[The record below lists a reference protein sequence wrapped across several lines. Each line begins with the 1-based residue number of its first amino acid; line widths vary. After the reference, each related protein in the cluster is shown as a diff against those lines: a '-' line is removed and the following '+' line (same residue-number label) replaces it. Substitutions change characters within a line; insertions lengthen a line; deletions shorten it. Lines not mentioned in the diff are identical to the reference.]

1 MEPIRLEIFLDDKTC
16 SGMQSAQRNITG
28 METQMQEVIN
38 ILKKELAGLQS
49 AFKDALSTGVSS
61 PSDLADIQALKGKIV
76 ELEEELK
83 RLKKQAEIPVKPN
96 IDLSGYVTDEIR
108 AMESS
113 GERVKAIIINLQKD
127 IDSLRQKSL
136 ESAAMGVVN
145 PEDTA
150 KIKALEAQVRSLTET
165 LVKYEV
171 AKQDSNDTPIMRY
184 DPAPKL
190 NNVKMSMQQIARELP
205 ALAMGPQMFFLAI
218 SNNIPMFTDAVA
230 SARKEYELMTAA
242 GKKATPIW
250 KQLLTS
256 LFSWQTA
263 MATAITLT
271 VVYGKEIGE
280 WVKGLFKAKNATLDL
295 LSAEQEMALARSK
308 ASDSIKKERA
318 ELDILYARL
327 KNTSSSTKERTAA
340 VNEWI
345 KRYPE
350 YANILDGENINLSK
364 LESAY
369 KALSK
374 EIYANAVARHYV
386 DKVADLSVKK
396 EKEEIKRLNQR
407 ATLMKA
413 QRRVEQAEA
422 EKVAAQ
428 QAQQKGL
435 YGSGNRLSIANDE
448 LSSANKDLEKQQK
461 IYDDIVNNVKDYD
474 RNIKT
479 IANHVDT
486 LNLFP
491 QPEEGTYDYWKQQ
504 QDRAEGVLKEIKSDV
519 KKTLDDAA
527 KEGTDLFSLGIDNS
541 VVETYKK
548 ATGQIKEARK
558 NLKVYDNGDGKTTG
572 GADKKDY
579 QTELAEARI
588 RARQKFEAATVQ
600 VMQEGYEKRRKQAKL
615 EYDEELARIDRQE
628 KKLTER
634 LDNAKKSGKK
644 VSANDYKQVQ
654 SDGSTE
660 RSAALMIYENELDK
674 INKEATEVERK
685 KLEEYANQFQ
695 GYITKRTLTEKGFDE
710 KRSVL
715 EKGGASQ
722 ETLNELDYQKEK
734 TLSDIDNEFAAREE
748 AFKSWAA
755 NVVNLNLEELQ
766 RLLVEAERE
775 LEREEFLHP
784 DDKGLAAKRAKVS
797 TLKNTVS
804 GKMNAQEEGKDKTD
818 NKKSIKEWSELNRV
832 LGDVEDSFNDIGG
845 TVGDVAGDII
855 KTAGT
860 IATSTLSIIDGITTL
875 SENSAGA
882 MKGTS
887 EVAAESMSNVEKAS
901 VILTIISAALKVATA
916 IASLFK
922 RTDYMEEFRKEMAKL
937 NYELALAKL
946 NAEISTDK
954 NSIFGDD
961 LWGNAI
967 KNVDLAR
974 EALDR
979 YNGTLEK
986 IKNRKI
992 FSGFAGATAEAMG
1005 LKNTFNSLGDSIANM
1020 QVKIQHK
1027 TWFRSA
1033 KYSSL
1038 QSAVPE
1044 LFNADGSVNQDALE
1058 KFIGSD
1064 TFGKLSQENQQYL
1077 QEMSD
1082 YWKAYQDAVE
1092 KVRDYLTDIFGDLGS
1107 TLTDTLVDSWANG
1120 TDAATS
1126 YYESVSEML
1135 ENLGKQM
1142 IYSALF
1148 SDIFEKAQ
1156 KKMLDVTQNAGL
1168 SADEKFK
1175 EYIKLLGG
1183 MTDEVLGK
1191 QGDFNALLEAY
1202 QQMAKDKGFDI
1213 FKPDEDG
1220 ALQSGRSGSFTT
1232 MTQEQGTKLEGLFTS
1247 LQDHASGI
1255 HQLLEDLKQG
1265 RSADH
1270 EIFVQIEENTAYCKL
1285 LEDILEIMTRQDRDG
1300 LKING

>member
-1 MEPIRLEIFLDDKTC
+1 MEPIRLEIFLDDRTRG
-16 SGMQSAQRNITG
+16 GMQSAERNITG
-28 METQMQEVIN
+28 LETRMQEVIN
-38 ILKKELAGLQS
+38 ILRKELTGLQS

-83 RLKKQAEIPVKPN
+83 RLKKQAEVPVKPD
-96 IDLSGYVTDEIR
+96 IDLSGYITDEIR
-108 AMESS
+108 AMESA
-113 GERVKAIIINLQKD
+113 GERVKAIIINIQKD

-136 ESAAMGVVN
+136 ESTAKGIVN

-165 LVKYEV
+165 LMKYEV
-171 AKQDSNDTPIMRY
+171 AKQESNDTPIMRY

-263 MATAITLT
+263 MAAAITLT
-271 VVYGKEIGE
+271 VVYSKEIGE
-280 WVKGLFKAKNATLDL
+280 WVKGLFKAKDATLDL
-295 LSAEQEMALARSK
+295 LSAEQEMALARRK

-318 ELDILYARL
+318 ELDILYAKL
-327 KNTSSSTKERTAA
+327 KSTSLSTKERTAV

-350 YANILDGENINLSK
+350 YANILDGENINLGR
-364 LESAY
+364 LEAAY
-369 KALSK
+369 KSLSK
-374 EIYANAVARHYV
+374 QIYASAVARHYM
-386 DKVADLSVKK
+386 DKISDIAVKK
-396 EKEEIKRLNQR
+396 DKEEIKRRNQKLTVAKAEQEYER
-407 ATLMKA
+407 LKTEFSKKQETGFGTATAKTD
-413 QRRVEQAEA
+413 A
-422 EKVAAQ
+422 EKKIEKARRNVEE
-428 QAQQKGL
+428 QK
-435 YGSGNRLSIANDE
+435 
-448 LSSANKDLEKQQK
+448 K
-461 IYDDIVNNVKDYD
+461 IYSDLIENVKSYGENIATIEDH
-474 RNIKT
+474 IKT
-479 IANHVDT
+479 LDI
-486 LNLFP
+486 FP

-527 KEGTDLFSLGIDNS
+527 KEGTDLFSLGIDKS

-548 ATGQIKEARK
+548 ATDQIKEARK

-572 GADKKDY
+572 GTDKKDY
-579 QTELAEARI
+579 QTELAEARL
-588 RARQKFEAATVQ
+588 RAQQKLEAATVQ
-600 VMQEGYEKRRKQAKL
+600 VMQEGYEKRRKLAKL
-615 EYDEELARIDRQE
+615 EYQEELSRIDRQE
-628 KKLTER
+628 KKLKDK
-634 LDNAKKSGKK
+634 LDRAKQSGKK
-644 VSANDYKQVQ
+644 VSPDEYKQVQ
-654 SDGSTE
+654 NDAGTE
-660 RSAALMIYENELDK
+660 RAAALLIYEGELDK
-674 INKEATEVERK
+674 INKEATEKERK
-685 KLEEYANQFQ
+685 KLEEYAKQFQ
-695 GYITKRTLTEKGFDE
+695 GYITKRTSTEKSFDD
-710 KRSVL
+710 KRDVL
-715 EKGGASQ
+715 QKGGASD
-722 ETLNELDYQKEK
+722 ETLSELDYQKEK
-734 TLSDIDNEFAAREE
+734 ALEDIDNEFAAREE
-748 AFKSWAA
+748 VFKSWAA

-775 LEREEFLHP
+775 LERAEFLNP
-784 DDKGLAAKRAKVS
+784 DDKGLAVKRAKVT

-804 GKMNAQEEGKDKTD
+804 GKANNKEEGKDKKD

-832 LGDVEDSFNDIGG
+832 LGDVEDSFNDIGNS
-845 TVGDVAGDII
+845 VGDVAGDII

-860 IATSTLSIIDGITTL
+860 ISTSTLSIIGGITKL
-875 SENSAGA
+875 SEDSAEA
-882 MKGTS
+882 IVGTT
-887 EVAAESMSNVEKAS
+887 EVAAESMSTVEKAS
-901 VILTIISAALKVATA
+901 VILVIISAALKVATA

-937 NYELALAKL
+937 NYELALVKL

-954 NSIFGDD
+954 KSIFGDD

-979 YNGTLEK
+979 YNGTLDK

-992 FSGFAGATAEAMG
+992 FTGFAGATAEAMG
-1005 LKNTFNSLGDSIANM
+1005 LKNTYKSLGDSIANM

-1038 QSAVPE
+1038 KDAVPE
-1044 LFNADGSVNQDALE
+1044 LFNADGTVNQDALE

-1082 YWKAYQDAVE
+1082 YWKAYQEAVE
-1092 KVRDYLTDIFGDLGS
+1092 KVKDYLTDIFGDLGG

-1120 TDAATS
+1120 TDAATA
-1126 YYESVSEML
+1126 YYDSVSEML
-1135 ENLGKQM
+1135 ESLGKQM
-1142 IYSALF
+1142 IYSTLF
-1148 SDIFEKAQ
+1148 GDIFEKAQ
-1156 KKMLDVTQNAGL
+1156 QKMLAVTQNADL

-1213 FKPDEDG
+1213 FKPDED
-1220 ALQSGRSGSFTT
+1220 ASQSGRSGSFTT
-1232 MTQEQGTKLEGLFTS
+1232 MSQEQGTKLEGLFTS
-1247 LQDHASGI
+1247 LQDHASGM
-1255 HQLLEDLKQG
+1255 HQLLEELKKG
-1265 RSADH
+1265 RDADH
-1270 EIFVQIEENTAYCKL
+1270 EIFVQIAENTAYCKL
-1285 LEDILEIMTRQDRDG
+1285 LEDILEIITRQDRDG
-1300 LKING
+1300 AKVKIV

>member
-1 MEPIRLEIFLDDKTC
+1 MQPIKLEIFLDDRTR
-16 SGMQSAQRNITG
+16 SGMQSAERNITG
-28 METQMQEVIN
+28 LETQMQEVIN
-38 ILKKELAGLQS
+38 ILKKELIGLQS

-108 AMESS
+108 LMESA
-113 GERVKAIIINLQKD
+113 EDQVKAIIINIQKD
-127 IDSLRQKSL
+127 IDTLRQKSL
-136 ESAAMGVVN
+136 ESAATGIVN

-171 AKQDSNDTPIMRY
+171 AKADGNNTPIMQY

-519 KKTLDDAA
+519 KKTLDDAT

-572 GADKKDY
+572 GADKNDY

-588 RARQKFEAATVQ
+588 RAQQKLEAATVQ

-710 KRSVL
+710 KRS
-715 EKGGASQ
+715 EIG
-722 ETLNELDYQKEK
+722 
-734 TLSDIDNEFAAREE
+734 
-748 AFKSWAA
+748 
-755 NVVNLNLEELQ
+755 
-766 RLLVEAERE
+766 
-775 LEREEFLHP
+775 
-784 DDKGLAAKRAKVS
+784 RAHV
-797 TLKNTVS
+797 
-804 GKMNAQEEGKDKTD
+804 
-818 NKKSIKEWSELNRV
+818 
-832 LGDVEDSFNDIGG
+832 
-845 TVGDVAGDII
+845 
-855 KTAGT
+855 
-860 IATSTLSIIDGITTL
+860 
-875 SENSAGA
+875 
-882 MKGTS
+882 
-887 EVAAESMSNVEKAS
+887 
-901 VILTIISAALKVATA
+901 
-916 IASLFK
+916 
-922 RTDYMEEFRKEMAKL
+922 
-937 NYELALAKL
+937 
-946 NAEISTDK
+946 
-954 NSIFGDD
+954 
-961 LWGNAI
+961 
-967 KNVDLAR
+967 
-974 EALDR
+974 
-979 YNGTLEK
+979 
-986 IKNRKI
+986 
-992 FSGFAGATAEAMG
+992 
-1005 LKNTFNSLGDSIANM
+1005 
-1020 QVKIQHK
+1020 
-1027 TWFRSA
+1027 
-1033 KYSSL
+1033 
-1038 QSAVPE
+1038 
-1044 LFNADGSVNQDALE
+1044 
-1058 KFIGSD
+1058 
-1064 TFGKLSQENQQYL
+1064 
-1077 QEMSD
+1077 
-1082 YWKAYQDAVE
+1082 
-1092 KVRDYLTDIFGDLGS
+1092 
-1107 TLTDTLVDSWANG
+1107 
-1120 TDAATS
+1120 
-1126 YYESVSEML
+1126 
-1135 ENLGKQM
+1135 
-1142 IYSALF
+1142 
-1148 SDIFEKAQ
+1148 
-1156 KKMLDVTQNAGL
+1156 
-1168 SADEKFK
+1168 
-1175 EYIKLLGG
+1175 
-1183 MTDEVLGK
+1183 
-1191 QGDFNALLEAY
+1191 
-1202 QQMAKDKGFDI
+1202 
-1213 FKPDEDG
+1213 
-1220 ALQSGRSGSFTT
+1220 
-1232 MTQEQGTKLEGLFTS
+1232 
-1247 LQDHASGI
+1247 
-1255 HQLLEDLKQG
+1255 
-1265 RSADH
+1265 
-1270 EIFVQIEENTAYCKL
+1270 
-1285 LEDILEIMTRQDRDG
+1285 
-1300 LKING
+1300 

>member
-1 MEPIRLEIFLDDKTC
+1 MQPIKLEIFLDDRTR
-16 SGMQSAQRNITG
+16 SGMQSAERNITG
-28 METQMQEVIN
+28 LETQMQEVIN
-38 ILKKELAGLQS
+38 ILKKELSGLQD
-49 AFKDALSTGVSS
+49 AFKSALSQGVSS

-83 RLKKQAEIPVKPN
+83 SLKKQAEIPVKPN
-96 IDLSGYVTDEIR
+96 IDLSGYITDEIR
-108 AMESS
+108 VMESA
-113 GERVKAIIINLQKD
+113 GERVKAIIINIQKD

-136 ESAAMGVVN
+136 ESAATGIVN

-165 LVKYEV
+165 LVRYEV
-171 AKQDSNDTPIMRY
+171 AKADSNDTPIMRY

-280 WVKGLFKAKNATLDL
+280 WVKGLFKAKDATLDL

-318 ELDILYARL
+318 ELDILYSKL
-327 KNTSSSTKERTAA
+327 KNTSLSTKERTAA

-350 YANILDGENINLSK
+350 YANILDGENINLGR
-364 LESAY
+364 LEAAY
-369 KALSK
+369 KSLSK
-374 EIYANAVARHYV
+374 EIYASAVARHYM
-386 DKVADLSVKK
+386 DKMSDLAVKK
-396 EKEEIKRLNQR
+396 DKEEIKRRNQLL
-407 ATLMKA
+407 TLTKA
-413 QRRVEQAEA
+413 QEEYNRTQERYNQLQ
-422 EKVAAQ
+422 Q
-428 QAQQKGL
+428 QAD
-435 YGSGNRLSIANDE
+435 SGKSVGQSLSTARVAYLD
-448 LSSANKDLEKQQK
+448 AKDNLNKQQE
-461 IYDDIVNNVKDYD
+461 IYDGIIENVKNYGD
-474 RNIKT
+474 NITTMGNHIKT
-479 IANHVDT
+479 LD
-486 LNLFP
+486 LFP

-519 KKTLDDAA
+519 KKTLDGAA

-572 GADKKDY
+572 GADKNGY
-579 QTELAEARI
+579 QTELAEARL
-588 RARQKFEAATVQ
+588 RAQQKLEAATVQ

-804 GKMNAQEEGKDKTD
+804 GKMNAKEEGKDKTD

-882 MKGTS
+882 IEGTT
-887 EVAAESMSNVEKAS
+887 EVAAESMSTVEKAS
-901 VILTIISAALKVATA
+901 VILVIISAALKVATA

-937 NYELALAKL
+937 NYELALVKL

-992 FSGFAGATAEAMG
+992 FSGFAGVTAEAMG

-1038 QSAVPE
+1038 KDAVPE

-1092 KVRDYLTDIFGDLGS
+1092 KVKDYLTDIFGDLGS

-1120 TDAATS
+1120 TDAATG

-1156 KKMLDVTQNAGL
+1156 KKMLDVTQNADL

-1202 QQMAKDKGFDI
+1202 QQMAKDKGFDL

-1220 ALQSGRSGSFTT
+1220 ASQSGRSGSFTT
-1232 MTQEQGTKLEGLFTS
+1232 MTQEQGTMLEGLFRS
-1247 LQDHASGI
+1247 LQDHAGGI
-1255 HQLLEDLKQG
+1255 HQLLEELKQG

-1270 EIFVQIEENTAYCKL
+1270 EIFVQIAENTAYCKL

>member
-1 MEPIRLEIFLDDKTC
+1 MEPIRLEIFLDDRTRG
-16 SGMQSAQRNITG
+16 GMQSAERNITG
-28 METQMQEVIN
+28 LETRMQEVIN
-38 ILKKELAGLQS
+38 ILRKELTGLQS

-83 RLKKQAEIPVKPN
+83 RLKKQAEVPVKPD
-96 IDLSGYVTDEIR
+96 IDLSGYITDEIR
-108 AMESS
+108 AMESA
-113 GERVKAIIINLQKD
+113 GERVKAIIINIQKD

-136 ESAAMGVVN
+136 ESTAKGIVN

-165 LVKYEV
+165 LMKYEV
-171 AKQDSNDTPIMRY
+171 AKQESNDTPIMRY

-230 SARKEYELMTAA
+230 SARKEYALMTAA

-263 MATAITLT
+263 MAAAITLT
-271 VVYGKEIGE
+271 VVYSKEIGE
-280 WVKGLFKAKNATLDL
+280 WVKGLFKAKDATLDL
-295 LSAEQEMALARSK
+295 LSAEQEMALARRK

-318 ELDILYARL
+318 ELDILYAKL
-327 KNTSSSTKERTAA
+327 KSTSLSTKERTAV

-350 YANILDGENINLSK
+350 YANILDGENINLGR
-364 LESAY
+364 LEAAY
-369 KALSK
+369 KSLSK
-374 EIYANAVARHYV
+374 QIYASAVARHYM
-386 DKVADLSVKK
+386 DKISDIAVKK
-396 EKEEIKRLNQR
+396 DKEEIKRRNQKLTVAKAEQEYER
-407 ATLMKA
+407 LKTEFSKKQETGFGTATAKTD
-413 QRRVEQAEA
+413 A
-422 EKVAAQ
+422 EKKIEKARRNVEE
-428 QAQQKGL
+428 QK
-435 YGSGNRLSIANDE
+435 
-448 LSSANKDLEKQQK
+448 K
-461 IYDDIVNNVKDYD
+461 IYSDLIENVKSYGENIATIEDH
-474 RNIKT
+474 IKT
-479 IANHVDT
+479 LDI
-486 LNLFP
+486 FP

-527 KEGTDLFSLGIDNS
+527 KEGTDLFSLGIDKS

-548 ATGQIKEARK
+548 ATDQIKEARK

-572 GADKKDY
+572 GTDKKDY
-579 QTELAEARI
+579 QTELAEARL
-588 RARQKFEAATVQ
+588 RAQQKLEAATVQ
-600 VMQEGYEKRRKQAKL
+600 VMQEGYEKRRKLAKL
-615 EYDEELARIDRQE
+615 EYQEELSRIDRQE
-628 KKLTER
+628 KKLKDK
-634 LDNAKKSGKK
+634 LDRAKQSGKK
-644 VSANDYKQVQ
+644 VSPDEYKQVQ
-654 SDGSTE
+654 NDAGTE
-660 RSAALMIYENELDK
+660 RAAALLIYEGELDK
-674 INKEATEVERK
+674 INKEATEKERK
-685 KLEEYANQFQ
+685 KLEEYAKQFQ
-695 GYITKRTLTEKGFDE
+695 GYITKRTSTEKSFDD
-710 KRSVL
+710 KRDVL
-715 EKGGASQ
+715 QKGGASD
-722 ETLNELDYQKEK
+722 ETLSELDYQKEK
-734 TLSDIDNEFAAREE
+734 ALEDIDNEFAAREE
-748 AFKSWAA
+748 VFKSWAA

-775 LEREEFLHP
+775 LERAEFLNP
-784 DDKGLAAKRAKVS
+784 DDKGLAVKRAKVT

-804 GKMNAQEEGKDKTD
+804 GKANNKEEGKDKKD

-832 LGDVEDSFNDIGG
+832 LGDVEDSFNDIGNS
-845 TVGDVAGDII
+845 VGDVAGDII

-860 IATSTLSIIDGITTL
+860 ISTSTLSIIGGITKL
-875 SENSAGA
+875 SEDSAEA
-882 MKGTS
+882 IVGTT
-887 EVAAESMSNVEKAS
+887 EVAAESMSTVEKAS
-901 VILTIISAALKVATA
+901 VILVIISAALKVATA

-937 NYELALAKL
+937 NYELALVKL

-954 NSIFGDD
+954 KSIFGDD

-979 YNGTLEK
+979 YNGTLDK

-992 FSGFAGATAEAMG
+992 FTGFAGATAEAMG
-1005 LKNTFNSLGDSIANM
+1005 LKNTYKSLGDSIANM

-1038 QSAVPE
+1038 KDAVPE
-1044 LFNADGSVNQDALE
+1044 LFNADGTVNQDALE

-1082 YWKAYQDAVE
+1082 YWKAYQEAVE
-1092 KVRDYLTDIFGDLGS
+1092 KVKDYLTDIFGDLGG

-1120 TDAATS
+1120 TDAATA
-1126 YYESVSEML
+1126 YYDSVSEML
-1135 ENLGKQM
+1135 ESLGKQM
-1142 IYSALF
+1142 IYSTLF
-1148 SDIFEKAQ
+1148 GDIFEKAQ
-1156 KKMLDVTQNAGL
+1156 QKMLAVTQNADL

-1213 FKPDEDG
+1213 FKPDED
-1220 ALQSGRSGSFTT
+1220 ASQSGRSGSFTT
-1232 MTQEQGTKLEGLFTS
+1232 MSQEQGTKLEGLFTS
-1247 LQDHASGI
+1247 LQDHASGM
-1255 HQLLEDLKQG
+1255 HQLLEELKKG
-1265 RSADH
+1265 RDADH
-1270 EIFVQIEENTAYCKL
+1270 EIFVQIAENTAYCKL
-1285 LEDILEIMTRQDRDG
+1285 LEDILEIITRQDRDG
-1300 LKING
+1300 AKVKIV

>member
-1 MEPIRLEIFLDDKTC
+1 MEPIKLEIFLDDRTR
-16 SGMQSAQRNITG
+16 SGMQSAERNITG
-28 METQMQEVIN
+28 LETQMQEVIN
-38 ILKKELAGLQS
+38 ILKKELIGLQS

-108 AMESS
+108 VMESA
-113 GERVKAIIINLQKD
+113 EDQVKAIIINIQKD
-127 IDSLRQKSL
+127 IDTLRQKSL
-136 ESAAMGVVN
+136 ESAATGIVN

-171 AKQDSNDTPIMRY
+171 AKADGNNTPIMQY

-280 WVKGLFKAKNATLDL
+280 WVKGLFGGKTALDELRESMQKTYEVEKEANSTLVKTRFEFD
-295 LSAEQEMALARSK
+295 QVIK
-308 ASDSIKKERA
+308 SIKNFKGSKDEERKKITELNSTYGEAFGYYETLSQWYDTLMQKSSDYIQVLVLEQKARKWIDQAVEEGDKADKIKSEGVEVNRPWFGKGGKISKFFGGSTTNQFGSDPAVVAYTNKLKEVYDAEEEALKRA
-318 ELDILYARL
+318 EEFQDEAKQIREG
-327 KNTSSSTKERTAA
+327 T
-340 VNEWI
+340 
-345 KRYPE
+345 
-350 YANILDGENINLSK
+350 NINTVITGSVEELESGIAEKRKALKKLTNKADYDAALKVIEEEEKK
-364 LESAY
+364 LEAITGKKD
-369 KALSK
+369 KA
-374 EIYANAVARHYV
+374 
-386 DKVADLSVKK
+386 
-396 EKEEIKRLNQR
+396 
-407 ATLMKA
+407 
-413 QRRVEQAEA
+413 
-422 EKVAAQ
+422 
-428 QAQQKGL
+428 
-435 YGSGNRLSIANDE
+435 GN
-448 LSSANKDLEKQQK
+448 
-461 IYDDIVNNVKDYD
+461 
-474 RNIKT
+474 
-479 IANHVDT
+479 
-486 LNLFP
+486 
-491 QPEEGTYDYWKQQ
+491 
-504 QDRAEGVLKEIKSDV
+504 
-519 KKTLDDAA
+519 
-527 KEGTDLFSLGIDNS
+527 GID
-541 VVETYKK
+541 
-548 ATGQIKEARK
+548 K
-558 NLKVYDNGDGKTTG
+558 N
-572 GADKKDY
+572 DY
-579 QTELAEARI
+579 QTELAEARL
-588 RARQKFEAATVQ
+588 RVQQKLEAATVQ

-722 ETLNELDYQKEK
+722 ETLYELDYQKEK

-784 DDKGLAAKRAKVS
+784 DGKGLAAKRAKVS

-804 GKMNAQEEGKDKTD
+804 GKMNAKEEGKDKTD

-882 MKGTS
+882 MTGTA

-1038 QSAVPE
+1038 KDAVPE
-1044 LFNADGSVNQDALE
+1044 LFNADGTVNQDALE

-1092 KVRDYLTDIFGDLGS
+1092 KVKDYLTDIFGDLGS

-1156 KKMLDVTQNAGL
+1156 KKMLDVTQNADL

-1255 HQLLEDLKQG
+1255 HQLLEELKQG

-1285 LEDILEIMTRQDRDG
+1285 LEDILEIMTRQERDG

>member
-1 MEPIRLEIFLDDKTC
+1 MEPIKLEIFLDDRTR
-16 SGMQSAQRNITG
+16 SGMQSAERNITG
-28 METQMQEVIN
+28 LEMQMQEVIN
-38 ILKKELAGLQS
+38 ILKKELTGLQS

-96 IDLSGYVTDEIR
+96 IDLSGYITDEVK
-108 AMESS
+108 AMESA
-113 GERVKAIIINLQKD
+113 GERVKAIIINIQKD
-127 IDSLRQKSL
+127 IDALRQKSL
-136 ESAAMGVVN
+136 ESAATGVVN

-165 LVKYEV
+165 LVRYEV

-218 SNNIPMFTDAVA
+218 SNNIPIFTDAVA
-230 SARKEYELMTAA
+230 SARKEYEMMTAA

-280 WVKGLFKAKNATLDL
+280 WVKGLFKAKDATLDL

-318 ELDILYARL
+318 ELDILYAKL
-327 KNTSSSTKERTAA
+327 KTTSLSSKERTAA

-350 YANILDGENINLSK
+350 YANILDGENINLGR
-364 LESAY
+364 LEAAY
-369 KALSK
+369 KSLSK
-374 EIYANAVARHYV
+374 EIYACAVARHYM
-386 DKVADLSVKK
+386 DRIADLAVKK
-396 EKEEIKRLNQR
+396 DKEEIKRLNQK
-407 ATLMKA
+407 ATVAKA
-413 QRRVEQAEA
+413 EQEYEKQLAEFNKKQETGFGTATAKTDAEKKLEKLRRNVVEQ
-422 EKVAAQ
+422 K
-428 QAQQKGL
+428 
-435 YGSGNRLSIANDE
+435 
-448 LSSANKDLEKQQK
+448 K
-461 IYDDIVNNVKDYD
+461 IYDDLIENVKNYGE
-474 RNIKT
+474 NIVTIENHIKT
-479 IANHVDT
+479 LDI
-486 LNLFP
+486 FP

-527 KEGTDLFSLGIDNS
+527 KEGTDLFSLGIDKS
-541 VVETYKK
+541 VVETYKN
-548 ATGQIKEARK
+548 ATAQIKEARK

-572 GADKKDY
+572 DTDKNDY

-588 RARQKFEAATVQ
+588 RAQQKLEAATVQ
-600 VMQEGYEKRRKQAKL
+600 VMQEGYEKRRKLAKL
-615 EYDEELARIDRQE
+615 EYQEELSRIERQE
-628 KKLTER
+628 KKLTDK
-634 LDNAKKSGKK
+634 LDRAKQSGKK
-644 VSANDYKQVQ
+644 VSQDEYKQVQ
-654 SDGSTE
+654 SDAGTE
-660 RSAALMIYENELDK
+660 RAAALLIYEGELDK
-674 INKEATEVERK
+674 INKEATEKERK
-685 KLEEYANQFQ
+685 KLEEYAKQFQ
-695 GYITKRTLTEKGFDE
+695 GYITKRTSTEKSFDD
-710 KRSVL
+710 KRNVL
-715 EKGGASQ
+715 QKGGASD

-734 TLSDIDNEFAAREE
+734 ALEDIDNEFAAREE
-748 AFKSWAA
+748 VFKSWAA

-775 LEREEFLHP
+775 LERAEFLNP
-784 DDKGLAAKRAKVS
+784 DDKGLATKRAKVT

-804 GKMNAQEEGKDKTD
+804 GKTGNQEERKDKKD

-845 TVGDVAGDII
+845 AVGDVAGDII

-860 IATSTLSIIDGITTL
+860 IASSTLSIIDGITTL
-875 SENSAGA
+875 SENSAEGIA
-882 MKGTS
+882 GTS
-887 EVAAESMSNVEKAS
+887 KVAAESISTVEKAS
-901 VILTIISAALKVATA
+901 VILAIISAALKVATA
-916 IASLFK
+916 IVSLFK

-954 NSIFGDD
+954 KSIFGDD

-967 KNVDLAR
+967 KNVNLAK

-979 YNGTLEK
+979 YNGTLDKISNRKKYSGLMALAAEVK
-986 IKNRKI
+986 GIKN
-992 FSGFAGATAEAMG
+992 SY
-1005 LKNTFNSLGDSIANM
+1005 NSLGDSIANM

-1038 QSAVPE
+1038 KDAVPE
-1044 LFNADGSVNQDALE
+1044 LFNADGTVNQDALE

-1064 TFGKLSQENQQYL
+1064 TFGKLSAENQQYL

-1082 YWKAYQDAVE
+1082 YWKAYQNAVE
-1092 KVRDYLTDIFGDLGS
+1092 KVRDYLTDIFGDLGD

-1120 TDAATS
+1120 TDGATA
-1126 YYESVSEML
+1126 YYDSVSEML
-1135 ENLGKQM
+1135 ENLGKKM
-1142 IYSALF
+1142 IYSTIF
-1148 SDIFEKAQ
+1148 GDIFEKAQ
-1156 KKMLDVTQNAGL
+1156 QKMLAVTQNADL

-1220 ALQSGRSGSFTT
+1220 TSQSGRSGAYTAMS
-1232 MTQEQGTKLEGLFTS
+1232 QEQGTKLEGLFTS
-1247 LQDHASGI
+1247 LQDHASGM
-1255 HQLLEDLKQG
+1255 HQLLEELKKG
-1265 RSADH
+1265 RDADH
-1270 EIFVQIEENTAYCKL
+1270 EIFVQIAENTAYCKL
-1285 LEDILEIMTRQDRDG
+1285 LEDILEIITRQERDG
-1300 LKING
+1300 AKVKVV

>member
-1 MEPIRLEIFLDDKTC
+1 MEPIRLEIFLDDRTRA
-16 SGMQSAQRNITG
+16 GMQSAERNITG
-28 METQMQEVIN
+28 LETQMQEVIN
-38 ILKKELAGLQS
+38 ILKKELTGLQS

-83 RLKKQAEIPVKPN
+83 RLKKQAEVPVKPD
-96 IDLSGYVTDEIR
+96 IDLSGYITDEIR
-108 AMESS
+108 GMESA
-113 GERVKAIIINLQKD
+113 GERVKAIIINIQKD

-136 ESAAMGVVN
+136 ESAATGVVN
-145 PEDTA
+145 SEDTV

-165 LVKYEV
+165 LMKYEV

-218 SNNIPMFTDAVA
+218 SNNIPIFTDAVA

-263 MATAITLT
+263 MAAAITLT

-280 WVKGLFKAKNATLDL
+280 WVKGLFKAKDATLDL
-295 LSAEQEMALARSK
+295 LSAEQEMALARRK
-308 ASDSIKKERA
+308 ASDSIKKERT
-318 ELDILYARL
+318 ELDILYTKL
-327 KNTSSSTKERTAA
+327 KTTSLSTKERTAA

-396 EKEEIKRLNQR
+396 EKEEIRRLNQK

-422 EKVAAQ
+422 EKSAAQ
-428 QAQQKGL
+428 QAQRQGL
-435 YGSGNRLSIANDE
+435 YGSGNRLSAANDE

-461 IYDDIVNNVKDYD
+461 IYDDIVKNVKSYD
-474 RNIKT
+474 KNIKT
-479 IANHVDT
+479 IANHIDT

-491 QPEEGTYDYWKQQ
+491 QSEEGTYDYWKQQ

-527 KEGTDLFSLGIDNS
+527 KEGTDLFSLGIDKS

-548 ATGQIKEARK
+548 ATDQIKEARK

-572 GADKKDY
+572 GTDKNDY
-579 QTELAEARI
+579 RTELSDARL
-588 RARQKFEAATVQ
+588 RAQQKLEAATVQ
-600 VMQEGYEKRRKQAKL
+600 VMQEGYEKRRKLAKL
-615 EYDEELARIDRQE
+615 EYQEELSRIDRQE
-628 KKLTER
+628 KKLKDK
-634 LDNAKKSGKK
+634 LDHAKQSGKK
-644 VSANDYKQVQ
+644 VSPDEYKQVQ
-654 SDGSTE
+654 NDASTE
-660 RSAALMIYENELDK
+660 RAAALLIYEGELDK
-674 INKEATEVERK
+674 INKEATEKERK
-685 KLEEYANQFQ
+685 KLEEYAKQFQ
-695 GYITKRTLTEKGFDE
+695 GYITRRTSTEKSFDD
-710 KRSVL
+710 KRDVL
-715 EKGGASQ
+715 QKGGASD
-722 ETLNELDYQKEK
+722 ETLSELDYQKEK
-734 TLSDIDNEFAAREE
+734 ALEDIDNEFAAREE
-748 AFKSWAA
+748 VFKSWAA

-775 LEREEFLHP
+775 LERAEFLNP
-784 DDKGLAAKRAKVS
+784 NDKGLATRRAKVS

-804 GKMNAQEEGKDKTD
+804 SKVNTPEQSKD
-818 NKKSIKEWSELNRV
+818 NKKSIKEWSDLNRV

-845 TVGDVAGDII
+845 SVGDVAGDII

-860 IATSTLSIIDGITTL
+860 IVTSTLSIIDGITTL
-875 SENSAGA
+875 SENSAESIE
-882 MKGTS
+882 GTS
-887 EVAAESMSNVEKAS
+887 KVAAESISTVEKAS
-901 VILTIISAALKVATA
+901 VILAIISAALKVATA
-916 IASLFK
+916 IVSLFK

-937 NYELALAKL
+937 NYELALVKL

-954 NSIFGDD
+954 KSIFGDD

-979 YNGTLEK
+979 YNGTLDK

-992 FSGFAGATAEAMG
+992 FTGFAGATVEAMG
-1005 LKNTFNSLGDSIANM
+1005 LKNTYKSLGDSIANM
-1020 QVKIQHK
+1020 QVKVQHK

-1033 KYSSL
+1033 KYKSL
-1038 QSAVPE
+1038 KDAVPE
-1044 LFNADGSVNQDALE
+1044 LFNADGTVNQDALE

-1064 TFGKLSQENQQYL
+1064 TFGKLSAENQQYL

-1082 YWKAYQDAVE
+1082 YWKAYQEAVE
-1092 KVRDYLTDIFGDLGS
+1092 KVNDYLTDIFGDLGG

-1120 TDAATS
+1120 KDAAIA

-1135 ENLGKQM
+1135 ESLGKQM
-1142 IYSALF
+1142 IYSTLF
-1148 SDIFEKAQ
+1148 GDIFEKAQ
-1156 KKMLDVTQNAGL
+1156 KKMMDVTQNADL

-1175 EYIKLLGG
+1175 EYIKLLGS

-1213 FKPDEDG
+1213 FKPDEG
-1220 ALQSGRSGSFTT
+1220 ASQSGQSGAYTAMS
-1232 MTQEQGTKLEGLFTS
+1232 QEQGTKLEGLFTS

-1255 HQLLEDLKQG
+1255 HQLLEELKLG
-1265 RSADH
+1265 RYADH
-1270 EIFVQIEENTAYCKL
+1270 EIFVQIAENTAYCKL
-1285 LEDILEIMTRQDRDG
+1285 LEDILEIITRQERDG
-1300 LKING
+1300 VKIKG

>member
-1 MEPIRLEIFLDDKTC
+1 MEPIRLEIFLDDRTRG
-16 SGMQSAQRNITG
+16 GMQSAERNITG
-28 METQMQEVIN
+28 LETRMQEVIN
-38 ILKKELAGLQS
+38 ILRKELTGLQS

-83 RLKKQAEIPVKPN
+83 RLKKQAEVPVKPD
-96 IDLSGYVTDEIR
+96 IDLSGYITDEIR

-113 GERVKAIIINLQKD
+113 GERVKAIIINIQKD

-136 ESAAMGVVN
+136 ESTAKGIVN

-165 LVKYEV
+165 LMKYEV
-171 AKQDSNDTPIMRY
+171 AKQESNDTPIMRY

-242 GKKATPIW
+242 GKKATPVW

-263 MATAITLT
+263 MAAAITLT

-280 WVKGLFKAKNATLDL
+280 WVKGLFKAKDATLDL
-295 LSAEQEMALARSK
+295 LSAEQEMALARRK

-318 ELDILYARL
+318 ELDILYAKL
-327 KNTSSSTKERTAA
+327 KSTSLSTKERTAA

-350 YANILDGENINLSK
+350 YANILDGENINLGR
-364 LESAY
+364 LEAAY
-369 KALSK
+369 KSLSK
-374 EIYANAVARHYV
+374 QIYASAVARHYM
-386 DKVADLSVKK
+386 DKISDIAVKK
-396 EKEEIKRLNQR
+396 DKEEIKRRNQKLTVAKAEQEYER
-407 ATLMKA
+407 LKTEFSKKQETGFGTATAKTD
-413 QRRVEQAEA
+413 A
-422 EKVAAQ
+422 EKKIEKARRNVEE
-428 QAQQKGL
+428 QK
-435 YGSGNRLSIANDE
+435 
-448 LSSANKDLEKQQK
+448 K
-461 IYDDIVNNVKDYD
+461 IYSDLIENVKSYGENIATIEDH
-474 RNIKT
+474 IKT
-479 IANHVDT
+479 LDI
-486 LNLFP
+486 FP

-527 KEGTDLFSLGIDNS
+527 KEGTDLFSLGIDKS

-548 ATGQIKEARK
+548 ATDQIKEARK

-572 GADKKDY
+572 DTDKKDY
-579 QTELAEARI
+579 QTELADARL
-588 RARQKFEAATVQ
+588 RAQQKLEAATVQ
-600 VMQEGYEKRRKQAKL
+600 VMQEGYEKRRKLAKL
-615 EYDEELARIDRQE
+615 EYQEELSRIDRQE
-628 KKLTER
+628 KKLKDK
-634 LDNAKKSGKK
+634 LDRAKQSGKK
-644 VSANDYKQVQ
+644 VSPDEYKQVQ
-654 SDGSTE
+654 NDAGTE
-660 RSAALMIYENELDK
+660 RAAALLIYEGELDK
-674 INKEATEVERK
+674 INKEATEKERK
-685 KLEEYANQFQ
+685 KLEEYAKQFQ
-695 GYITKRTLTEKGFDE
+695 GYITKRTSTEKSFDD
-710 KRSVL
+710 KRDVL
-715 EKGGASQ
+715 QKGGASD
-722 ETLNELDYQKEK
+722 ETLSELDYQKEK
-734 TLSDIDNEFAAREE
+734 ALEDIDNEFAAREE
-748 AFKSWAA
+748 VFKSWAA

-775 LEREEFLHP
+775 LERAEFLNP
-784 DDKGLAAKRAKVS
+784 DDKGLAVKRAKVT

-804 GKMNAQEEGKDKTD
+804 GKTNNKEEGKDKKD

-832 LGDVEDSFNDIGG
+832 LGDVEDSFNDIGNS
-845 TVGDVAGDII
+845 VGDVAGDII

-860 IATSTLSIIDGITTL
+860 ISTSTLSIIGGITKL
-875 SENSAGA
+875 SEDSAEA
-882 MKGTS
+882 IVGTT
-887 EVAAESMSNVEKAS
+887 EVAAESMSTVEKAS
-901 VILTIISAALKVATA
+901 VILVIISAALKVATA

-937 NYELALAKL
+937 NYELALVKL

-954 NSIFGDD
+954 KSIFGDD

-979 YNGTLEK
+979 YNGTLDK

-992 FSGFAGATAEAMG
+992 FTGFAGATAEAMG
-1005 LKNTFNSLGDSIANM
+1005 LKNTYKSLGDSIANM

-1038 QSAVPE
+1038 KDAVPE
-1044 LFNADGSVNQDALE
+1044 LFNADGTVNQDALE

-1092 KVRDYLTDIFGDLGS
+1092 KVKDYLTDIFGDLGG

-1120 TDAATS
+1120 TDAATA
-1126 YYESVSEML
+1126 YYDSVSEML
-1135 ENLGKQM
+1135 ESLGKQM
-1142 IYSALF
+1142 IYSTLF
-1148 SDIFEKAQ
+1148 GDIFEKAQ
-1156 KKMLDVTQNAGL
+1156 QKMLAVTQDADL

-1175 EYIKLLGG
+1175 EYIKLLSG
-1183 MTDEVLGK
+1183 MTDEVMGK
-1191 QGDFNALLEAY
+1191 QGDFNALLETY

-1213 FKPDEDG
+1213 FKPDED
-1220 ALQSGRSGSFTT
+1220 ASQSGRSGAYTAMS
-1232 MTQEQGTKLEGLFTS
+1232 QEQGTLLEGIGRS
-1247 LQDHASGI
+1247 VQDHVSGM
-1255 HQLLEDLKQG
+1255 HQLLEELKKG
-1265 RSADH
+1265 RDADH
-1270 EIFVQIEENTAYCKL
+1270 EIFVQIAENTAYCKL
-1285 LEDILEIMTRQDRDG
+1285 LEDILEIITRQDRDG
-1300 LKING
+1300 AKVKIV

>member
-1 MEPIRLEIFLDDKTC
+1 MEPIKLEIFLDDRTR
-16 SGMQSAQRNITG
+16 SGMQSAERNITG
-28 METQMQEVIN
+28 LETQMQEVIN
-38 ILKKELAGLQS
+38 ILKKELIGLQS

-83 RLKKQAEIPVKPN
+83 RLKRQAEIPVKPN
-96 IDLSGYVTDEIR
+96 IDLSGYITDEIR
-108 AMESS
+108 VMESA
-113 GERVKAIIINLQKD
+113 EDQVKAIIINIQKD
-127 IDSLRQKSL
+127 IDTLRQKSL
-136 ESAAMGVVN
+136 ESAATGIVN

-165 LVKYEV
+165 LVRYEV
-171 AKQDSNDTPIMRY
+171 AKADSNDTPIMRY

-280 WVKGLFKAKNATLDL
+280 WVKGLFGGKTALDELRESMQKTYEVEKEANSTLVKTRFEF
-295 LSAEQEMALARSK
+295 EQVIK
-308 ASDSIKKERA
+308 SIKNFKGSKDEERKKITELNSTYGEAFGYYETLSQWYDTLMQKSSDYIQVLVLEQKARKWIDQAVEEGDKADKIKSEGVEVNRPWFGKGGKISKFFGGSTTNQFGSDPAVVAYTNKLKEVYDAEEEALKRA
-318 ELDILYARL
+318 EEFQDEAKQIREG
-327 KNTSSSTKERTAA
+327 T
-340 VNEWI
+340 
-345 KRYPE
+345 
-350 YANILDGENINLSK
+350 NINTVITGSVEELESGIAEKRKALKKLTNKADYDAALKVIEEEEKK
-364 LESAY
+364 LEAITGKKD
-369 KALSK
+369 KA
-374 EIYANAVARHYV
+374 
-386 DKVADLSVKK
+386 
-396 EKEEIKRLNQR
+396 
-407 ATLMKA
+407 
-413 QRRVEQAEA
+413 
-422 EKVAAQ
+422 
-428 QAQQKGL
+428 
-435 YGSGNRLSIANDE
+435 GN
-448 LSSANKDLEKQQK
+448 
-461 IYDDIVNNVKDYD
+461 
-474 RNIKT
+474 
-479 IANHVDT
+479 
-486 LNLFP
+486 
-491 QPEEGTYDYWKQQ
+491 
-504 QDRAEGVLKEIKSDV
+504 
-519 KKTLDDAA
+519 
-527 KEGTDLFSLGIDNS
+527 GID
-541 VVETYKK
+541 
-548 ATGQIKEARK
+548 K
-558 NLKVYDNGDGKTTG
+558 N
-572 GADKKDY
+572 DY
-579 QTELAEARI
+579 QTELAEARL
-588 RARQKFEAATVQ
+588 RVQQKLEAATVQ

-804 GKMNAQEEGKDKTD
+804 GKMNAKEEGKDKTD

-882 MKGTS
+882 MTGTA

-1038 QSAVPE
+1038 KDAVPE
-1044 LFNADGSVNQDALE
+1044 LFNADGTVNQDALE

-1092 KVRDYLTDIFGDLGS
+1092 KVKDYLTDIFGDLGS

-1156 KKMLDVTQNAGL
+1156 KKMLDVTQNADL

-1255 HQLLEDLKQG
+1255 HQLLEELKQG

-1285 LEDILEIMTRQDRDG
+1285 LEDILEIMTRQERDG

>member
-1 MEPIRLEIFLDDKTC
+1 MQPIKLEIFLDDKTR
-16 SGMQSAQRNITG
+16 SGMQSAERNITG
-28 METQMQEVIN
+28 LETQMQEVIN
-38 ILKKELAGLQS
+38 ILKKELIGLQS

-83 RLKKQAEIPVKPN
+83 RLKRQAEIPVKPN
-96 IDLSGYVTDEIR
+96 IDLSGYITDEIR
-108 AMESS
+108 VMESV
-113 GERVKAIIINLQKD
+113 EDQVKTIIINIQKD
-127 IDSLRQKSL
+127 IDTLRQKSL
-136 ESAAMGVVN
+136 ESAATGIVN

-171 AKQDSNDTPIMRY
+171 AKADGNNTPIMQY

-280 WVKGLFKAKNATLDL
+280 WVKGLFGGKTALDELRESMQKTYEVEKEANSTLVKTRFEFD
-295 LSAEQEMALARSK
+295 QVIK
-308 ASDSIKKERA
+308 SIKNFKGSKDEERKKITELNSTYGEAFGYYETLSQWYDTLMQKSSDYIQVLVLEQKARKWIDQAVEEGDKADKIKSEGVEVNRPWFGKGGKISKFFGGSTTNQFGSDPAVVAYTNKLKEVYDAEEEALKRA
-318 ELDILYARL
+318 EEFQDEAKQIREG
-327 KNTSSSTKERTAA
+327 T
-340 VNEWI
+340 
-345 KRYPE
+345 
-350 YANILDGENINLSK
+350 NINTVITGSVEELESGIAEKRKALKKLTNKADYDAALKVIEEEEKK
-364 LESAY
+364 LEAITGKKD
-369 KALSK
+369 KA
-374 EIYANAVARHYV
+374 
-386 DKVADLSVKK
+386 
-396 EKEEIKRLNQR
+396 
-407 ATLMKA
+407 
-413 QRRVEQAEA
+413 
-422 EKVAAQ
+422 
-428 QAQQKGL
+428 
-435 YGSGNRLSIANDE
+435 GN
-448 LSSANKDLEKQQK
+448 
-461 IYDDIVNNVKDYD
+461 
-474 RNIKT
+474 
-479 IANHVDT
+479 
-486 LNLFP
+486 
-491 QPEEGTYDYWKQQ
+491 
-504 QDRAEGVLKEIKSDV
+504 
-519 KKTLDDAA
+519 
-527 KEGTDLFSLGIDNS
+527 GID
-541 VVETYKK
+541 
-548 ATGQIKEARK
+548 K
-558 NLKVYDNGDGKTTG
+558 N
-572 GADKKDY
+572 DY
-579 QTELAEARI
+579 QTELAEARL
-588 RARQKFEAATVQ
+588 RAQQKLEAATVQ

-784 DDKGLAAKRAKVS
+784 DGKGLAAKRAKVS

-804 GKMNAQEEGKDKTD
+804 GKMNAKEEGKDKTD

-882 MKGTS
+882 MTGTA

-1038 QSAVPE
+1038 KDAVPE
-1044 LFNADGSVNQDALE
+1044 LFNADGTVNQDALE

-1092 KVRDYLTDIFGDLGS
+1092 KVKDYLTDIFGDLGS

-1156 KKMLDVTQNAGL
+1156 KKMLDVTQNADL

-1220 ALQSGRSGSFTT
+1220 ALQSGRSGLFTT

-1255 HQLLEDLKQG
+1255 HQLLEELKQG

-1285 LEDILEIMTRQDRDG
+1285 LEDILEIMTRQERDG

>member
-1 MEPIRLEIFLDDKTC
+1 MEPIKLEIFLDDRTRG
-16 SGMQSAQRNITG
+16 GMQSAERNITG
-28 METQMQEVIN
+28 LETQMQEVIN
-38 ILKKELAGLQS
+38 ILKKELTGLQS

-96 IDLSGYVTDEIR
+96 IDLSGYITDEIK
-108 AMESS
+108 AMESAE
-113 GERVKAIIINLQKD
+113 ERVKAIIINIQKD

-136 ESAAMGVVN
+136 ESAATGVVN

-165 LVKYEV
+165 LMKYEV

-271 VVYGKEIGE
+271 VVYGKEIGT
-280 WVKGLFKAKNATLDL
+280 WIKGLFGGKTALDELRESMQKTYEVEKEANGTLVKTQFELD
-295 LSAEQEMALARSK
+295 QVIK
-308 ASDSIKKERA
+308 SIKNFKGSKDEERRKVTELNSTYGEAFGYYQTLSEWYDTLMQKSSDYIQVLVLEQKARKWIDQAVEEGDKGDKIKSEGIETNRPWFGKGGKISKFFGGGTTNQFGSDPAVVAYNNKLKEVYDAEEDALKRA
-318 ELDILYARL
+318 EEFQDEA
-327 KNTSSSTKERTAA
+327 
-340 VNEWI
+340 
-345 KRYPE
+345 KRIRE
-350 YANILDGENINLSK
+350 GTNINTIITGSVEELENSIAEKRKALKKLTDKADYDAALKVIEEEEKK
-364 LESAY
+364 LEAITG
-369 KALSK
+369 KK
-374 EIYANAVARHYV
+374 
-386 DKVADLSVKK
+386 DKG
-396 EKEEIKRLNQR
+396 R
-407 ATLMKA
+407 
-413 QRRVEQAEA
+413 
-422 EKVAAQ
+422 
-428 QAQQKGL
+428 
-435 YGSGNRLSIANDE
+435 
-448 LSSANKDLEKQQK
+448 
-461 IYDDIVNNVKDYD
+461 
-474 RNIKT
+474 
-479 IANHVDT
+479 
-486 LNLFP
+486 
-491 QPEEGTYDYWKQQ
+491 
-504 QDRAEGVLKEIKSDV
+504 
-519 KKTLDDAA
+519 
-527 KEGTDLFSLGIDNS
+527 EGTD
-541 VVETYKK
+541 
-548 ATGQIKEARK
+548 K
-558 NLKVYDNGDGKTTG
+558 N
-572 GADKKDY
+572 DY

-588 RARQKFEAATVQ
+588 RAQQKLEAATVQ
-600 VMQEGYEKRRKQAKL
+600 VMQEGYEKRRKLAKL
-615 EYDEELARIDRQE
+615 EYQEELSRIERQE
-628 KKLTER
+628 KKLTDK
-634 LDNAKKSGKK
+634 LDRAKQSGKK
-644 VSANDYKQVQ
+644 VSQDEYKQVQ
-654 SDGSTE
+654 SDAGTE
-660 RSAALMIYENELDK
+660 RAAALLIYEGELDK
-674 INKEATEVERK
+674 INKEAIEKERK
-685 KLEEYANQFQ
+685 KLEEYAKQFQ
-695 GYITKRTLTEKGFDE
+695 GYITKRTSTEKSFDD
-710 KRSVL
+710 KRDVL
-715 EKGGASQ
+715 QKGGASD
-722 ETLNELDYQKEK
+722 ETLSELDYQKEK
-734 TLSDIDNEFAAREE
+734 ALEYIDNEFAAREE
-748 AFKSWAA
+748 VFKSWAA

-766 RLLVEAERE
+766 RLLVEAEQE
-775 LEREEFLHP
+775 LERAEFLNP
-784 DDKGLAAKRAKVS
+784 DDKGLAVKRAKVT

-804 GKMNAQEEGKDKTD
+804 GKTNNKEEGKDKKD

-832 LGDVEDSFNDIGG
+832 LGDVEDSFNDIGNS
-845 TVGDVAGDII
+845 VGDVAGDII

-860 IATSTLSIIDGITTL
+860 ISTSTLSIIDGITKL
-875 SENSAGA
+875 SEDSAEA
-882 MKGTS
+882 IVGTT
-887 EVAAESMSNVEKAS
+887 EVAAESMSTVEKAS
-901 VILTIISAALKVATA
+901 VILVIISAALKVATA

-937 NYELALAKL
+937 NYELALVKL
-946 NAEISTDK
+946 NAEISTDRK
-954 NSIFGDD
+954 SIFGDD

-979 YNGTLEK
+979 YNGTLDK

-992 FSGFAGATAEAMG
+992 FTGFAGATAEAMG
-1005 LKNTFNSLGDSIANM
+1005 LKNTYKSLGDSIANM

-1038 QSAVPE
+1038 KDAVPE
-1044 LFNADGSVNQDALE
+1044 LFNADGTVNQDALE

-1255 HQLLEDLKQG
+1255 HQLLEELKQG

-1270 EIFVQIEENTAYCKL
+1270 EIFVQIAENTAYCKL

>member
-1 MEPIRLEIFLDDKTC
+1 MNPIKLEIFLDDKT
-16 SGMQSAQRNITG
+16 
-28 METQMQEVIN
+28 
-38 ILKKELAGLQS
+38 LAGMRSVEGNVANMEAFTRRMIGHLKLELKDLEKEYKNLQKQGL
-49 AFKDALSTGVSS
+49 AGEREM
-61 PSDLADIQALKGKIV
+61 ADIQALKGTIGG
-76 ELEEELK
+76 LK
-83 RLKKQAEIPVKPN
+83 EQLKEYEAAKKRAGETPVIGN
-96 IDLSGYVTDEIR
+96 
-108 AMESS
+108 
-113 GERVKAIIINLQKD
+113 
-127 IDSLRQKSL
+127 
-136 ESAAMGVVN
+136 
-145 PEDTA
+145 
-150 KIKALEAQVRSLTET
+150 
-165 LVKYEV
+165 
-171 AKQDSNDTPIMRY
+171 

-190 NNVKMSMQQIARELP
+190 NSVKMSMAQIARELP
-205 ALAMGPQMFFLAI
+205 SLAMGPQMFFLAI

-280 WVKGLFKAKNATLDL
+280 WVKGLFGGKTALDELRESMQKTYEVEKEANSTLVKTRFEFD
-295 LSAEQEMALARSK
+295 QVIK
-308 ASDSIKKERA
+308 SIKNFKGSKDEERKKITELNSTYGEAFGYYETLSQWYDTLMQKSSDYIQVLVLEQKARKWIDQAVEEGDKADKIKSEGVEVNRPWFGKGGKISKFFGGSTTNQFGSDPAVVAYTNKLKEVYDAEEEALKRA
-318 ELDILYARL
+318 EEFQDEAKQIREG
-327 KNTSSSTKERTAA
+327 T
-340 VNEWI
+340 
-345 KRYPE
+345 
-350 YANILDGENINLSK
+350 NINTVITGSVEELESGIAEKRKALKKLTNKADYDAALKVIEEEEKK
-364 LESAY
+364 LEAITGKKD
-369 KALSK
+369 KA
-374 EIYANAVARHYV
+374 
-386 DKVADLSVKK
+386 
-396 EKEEIKRLNQR
+396 
-407 ATLMKA
+407 
-413 QRRVEQAEA
+413 
-422 EKVAAQ
+422 
-428 QAQQKGL
+428 
-435 YGSGNRLSIANDE
+435 GN
-448 LSSANKDLEKQQK
+448 
-461 IYDDIVNNVKDYD
+461 
-474 RNIKT
+474 
-479 IANHVDT
+479 
-486 LNLFP
+486 
-491 QPEEGTYDYWKQQ
+491 
-504 QDRAEGVLKEIKSDV
+504 
-519 KKTLDDAA
+519 
-527 KEGTDLFSLGIDNS
+527 GID
-541 VVETYKK
+541 
-548 ATGQIKEARK
+548 K
-558 NLKVYDNGDGKTTG
+558 N
-572 GADKKDY
+572 DY
-579 QTELAEARI
+579 QTELAEARL
-588 RARQKFEAATVQ
+588 RAQQKLEAATVQ
-600 VMQEGYEKRRKQAKL
+600 VMQEGYEKRCKQAKL

-804 GKMNAQEEGKDKTD
+804 SKMNAKEEGKDKTD

-882 MKGTS
+882 MTGTA

-1038 QSAVPE
+1038 KDAVPE
-1044 LFNADGSVNQDALE
+1044 LFNADGTVNQDALE

-1092 KVRDYLTDIFGDLGS
+1092 KVKDYLTDIFGDLGS

-1156 KKMLDVTQNAGL
+1156 KKMLDVTQNADL

-1255 HQLLEDLKQG
+1255 HQLLEELKQG

-1285 LEDILEIMTRQDRDG
+1285 LEDILEIMTRQERDG

>member
-1 MEPIRLEIFLDDKTC
+1 MQPIKLEIFLDDKTR
-16 SGMQSAQRNITG
+16 SGMQSAERNITG
-28 METQMQEVIN
+28 LETQMQEVIN
-38 ILKKELAGLQS
+38 ILKKELIGLQS

-108 AMESS
+108 VMESA
-113 GERVKAIIINLQKD
+113 EDQVKAIIINIQKD
-127 IDSLRQKSL
+127 IDILRQKSL
-136 ESAAMGVVN
+136 ESAATGIVN

-171 AKQDSNDTPIMRY
+171 AKADGNNTPIMQY

-280 WVKGLFKAKNATLDL
+280 WVKGLFGGKTALDELRESMQKTYEVEKEANSTLVKTRFEFD
-295 LSAEQEMALARSK
+295 QVIK
-308 ASDSIKKERA
+308 SIKNFKGSKDEERKKITELNSTYGEAFGYYETLSQWYDTLMQKSSDYIQVLVLEQKARKWIDQAVEEGDKADKIKSEGVEVNRPWFGKGGKISKFFGGSTTNQFGSDPAVVAYTNKLKEVYDAEEEALKRA
-318 ELDILYARL
+318 EEFQDEAKQIREG
-327 KNTSSSTKERTAA
+327 T
-340 VNEWI
+340 
-345 KRYPE
+345 
-350 YANILDGENINLSK
+350 NINTVITGSVEELESGIAEKRKALKKLTNKADYDAALKVIEEEEKK
-364 LESAY
+364 LEAITGKKD
-369 KALSK
+369 KA
-374 EIYANAVARHYV
+374 
-386 DKVADLSVKK
+386 
-396 EKEEIKRLNQR
+396 
-407 ATLMKA
+407 
-413 QRRVEQAEA
+413 
-422 EKVAAQ
+422 
-428 QAQQKGL
+428 
-435 YGSGNRLSIANDE
+435 GN
-448 LSSANKDLEKQQK
+448 
-461 IYDDIVNNVKDYD
+461 
-474 RNIKT
+474 
-479 IANHVDT
+479 
-486 LNLFP
+486 
-491 QPEEGTYDYWKQQ
+491 
-504 QDRAEGVLKEIKSDV
+504 
-519 KKTLDDAA
+519 
-527 KEGTDLFSLGIDNS
+527 GID
-541 VVETYKK
+541 
-548 ATGQIKEARK
+548 K
-558 NLKVYDNGDGKTTG
+558 N
-572 GADKKDY
+572 DY
-579 QTELAEARI
+579 QTELAEARL
-588 RARQKFEAATVQ
+588 RAQQKLEAATVQ
-600 VMQEGYEKRRKQAKL
+600 VMQEGYEKRCKQAKL

-804 GKMNAQEEGKDKTD
+804 GKMNAKEEGKDKTD

-882 MKGTS
+882 MTGTA

-1038 QSAVPE
+1038 KDAVPE

-1092 KVRDYLTDIFGDLGS
+1092 KVKDYLTDIFGDLGS

-1156 KKMLDVTQNAGL
+1156 KKMLDVTQNADL

-1255 HQLLEDLKQG
+1255 HQLLEELKQG

-1285 LEDILEIMTRQDRDG
+1285 LEDILEIMTRQERDG

>member
-1 MEPIRLEIFLDDKTC
+1 MEPIKLEIFLDDRTRG
-16 SGMQSAQRNITG
+16 GMQSAERNITG
-28 METQMQEVIN
+28 LETQMQEVIN
-38 ILKKELAGLQS
+38 ILKKELTGLQS

-96 IDLSGYVTDEIR
+96 IDLSGYITDEVK
-108 AMESS
+108 AMESAE
-113 GERVKAIIINLQKD
+113 ERVKVIIINIQKD

-136 ESAAMGVVN
+136 ESAAVGVVN

-165 LVKYEV
+165 LVRYEV

-280 WVKGLFKAKNATLDL
+280 WVKGLFKAKDATLDL
-295 LSAEQEMALARSK
+295 LSAEQEMALARRK

-318 ELDILYARL
+318 ELDILYAKL
-327 KNTSSSTKERTAA
+327 KSTSLSTKERTAA

-350 YANILDGENINLSK
+350 YAGVINEENINISK
-364 LESAY
+364 LDAAY
-369 KALSK
+369 KSLK
-374 EIYANAVARHYV
+374 EQIYATALAR
-386 DKVADLSVKK
+386 AQ
-396 EKEEIKRLNQR
+396 EERL
-407 ATLMKA
+407 
-413 QRRVEQAEA
+413 
-422 EKVAAQ
+422 EKVASQ
-428 QAQQKGL
+428 RDKELLKRQVQYKTYLQAKAEYEKAFGEESDANL
-435 YGSGNRLSIANDE
+435 GNRSKAELEGFKRRTKEKKAAMEEEYQKWDDLRKNVSQYDKTMKSMSEKIAAD
-448 LSSANKDLEKQQK
+448 K
-461 IYDDIVNNVKDYD
+461 I
-474 RNIKT
+474 
-479 IANHVDT
+479 
-486 LNLFP
+486 FP

-527 KEGTDLFSLGIDNS
+527 KEGTDLFSLGIDKS

-548 ATGQIKEARK
+548 ATDQIKEARK

-572 GADKKDY
+572 DTDKNDY

-588 RARQKFEAATVQ
+588 RAQQKLEAATVQ
-600 VMQEGYEKRRKQAKL
+600 VMQEGYEKRRKLAKL
-615 EYDEELARIDRQE
+615 EYQEELSRIERQE
-628 KKLTER
+628 KKLTDK
-634 LDNAKKSGKK
+634 LDRAKQSGKK
-644 VSANDYKQVQ
+644 VSQDEYKQVQ
-654 SDGSTE
+654 SDAGTE
-660 RSAALMIYENELDK
+660 RAAALLIYEGELDK
-674 INKEATEVERK
+674 INKEATEKERK
-685 KLEEYANQFQ
+685 KLEEYAKQFQ
-695 GYITKRTLTEKGFDE
+695 GYITKRTSTEKSFDD
-710 KRSVL
+710 KRNVL
-715 EKGGASQ
+715 QKGGASD
-722 ETLNELDYQKEK
+722 ETLSELDYQKEK
-734 TLSDIDNEFAAREE
+734 ALEDIDNEFAAREE
-748 AFKSWAA
+748 VFKSWAA

-775 LEREEFLHP
+775 LERAEFLNP
-784 DDKGLAAKRAKVS
+784 DDKGLATKRAKVT

-804 GKMNAQEEGKDKTD
+804 GKTNNKEEGKDKKD

-832 LGDVEDSFNDIGG
+832 LGDVEDSFNDIGNS
-845 TVGDVAGDII
+845 VGDVAGDII

-860 IATSTLSIIDGITTL
+860 ISTSTLSIIDGITKL
-875 SENSAGA
+875 SEDSAEA
-882 MKGTS
+882 IEGTT
-887 EVAAESMSNVEKAS
+887 EVAAESMSTVEKAS
-901 VILTIISAALKVATA
+901 VILVIISAALKVATA

-937 NYELALAKL
+937 NYELALVKL

-954 NSIFGDD
+954 KSIFGDD

-979 YNGTLEK
+979 YNGTLDK

-992 FSGFAGATAEAMG
+992 FTGFAGATAEAMG
-1005 LKNTFNSLGDSIANM
+1005 LKNTYKSLGDSIANM

-1038 QSAVPE
+1038 KDAVPE
-1044 LFNADGSVNQDALE
+1044 LFNADGTVNQDALE

-1082 YWKAYQDAVE
+1082 YWKAYQEAVE
-1092 KVRDYLTDIFGDLGS
+1092 KVRDYLTDIFGELGG

-1120 TDAATS
+1120 TDAATA
-1126 YYESVSEML
+1126 YYDSVSEML
-1135 ENLGKQM
+1135 ESLGKQM
-1142 IYSALF
+1142 IYSTIF
-1148 SDIFEKAQ
+1148 GDIFEKAQ
-1156 KKMLDVTQNAGL
+1156 QKMLAVTQNADL

-1220 ALQSGRSGSFTT
+1220 YSQSGRSGAYTAMS
-1232 MTQEQGTKLEGLFTS
+1232 QEQGTLLEGIGRS
-1247 LQDHASGI
+1247 VQDHVSGM
-1255 HQLLEDLKQG
+1255 HQLLEELKKG
-1265 RSADH
+1265 RDADH
-1270 EIFVQIEENTAYCKL
+1270 EIFVQIAENTAYCKL
-1285 LEDILEIMTRQDRDG
+1285 LEDILEIITRQERDG
-1300 LKING
+1300 AKVKIV

>member
-1 MEPIRLEIFLDDKTC
+1 MVPIKLEIFLDDRTRG
-16 SGMQSAQRNITG
+16 GMQSAERNITG
-28 METQMQEVIN
+28 LETQMQEVIN
-38 ILKKELAGLQS
+38 ILKKELTGLQS

-96 IDLSGYVTDEIR
+96 IDLSGYITDEVK
-108 AMESS
+108 AMESAE
-113 GERVKAIIINLQKD
+113 ERVKAIIINIQKD
-127 IDSLRQKSL
+127 IGSLRQKSL
-136 ESAAMGVVN
+136 ESAATGVVN

-165 LVKYEV
+165 LMRYEV

-218 SNNIPMFTDAVA
+218 SNNIPIFTDAVA

-280 WVKGLFKAKNATLDL
+280 WVKGLFKAKDATLDL

-318 ELDILYARL
+318 ELDILYAKL
-327 KNTSSSTKERTAA
+327 KTTSLSSKERTAA
-340 VNEWI
+340 INEWI

-350 YANILDGENINLSK
+350 YANILDGENINLGR
-364 LESAY
+364 LEAAY
-369 KALSK
+369 KSLSK
-374 EIYANAVARHYV
+374 EIYACAVARHYM
-386 DKVADLSVKK
+386 DKIADLAVKK
-396 EKEEIKRLNQR
+396 DKEEIKRLNQK
-407 ATLMKA
+407 ATVAKA
-413 QRRVEQAEA
+413 EQEYEKQLAEFNKKQETGFGTATAKTDAEKKLEKSRRNVVEQ
-422 EKVAAQ
+422 K
-428 QAQQKGL
+428 
-435 YGSGNRLSIANDE
+435 
-448 LSSANKDLEKQQK
+448 K
-461 IYDDIVNNVKDYD
+461 IYDDLIENVKNYGE
-474 RNIKT
+474 NIVTIENHIKT
-479 IANHVDT
+479 LDI
-486 LNLFP
+486 FP
-491 QPEEGTYDYWKQQ
+491 QPEEGTYNYWKQQ

-527 KEGTDLFSLGIDNS
+527 KEGTDLFSLGIDKS
-541 VVETYKK
+541 VVETYKN
-548 ATGQIKEARK
+548 ATAQIKEARK

-572 GADKKDY
+572 GTDKNDY
-579 QTELAEARI
+579 QTELSDARI
-588 RARQKFEAATVQ
+588 RAQQKFESALIQ
-600 VMQEGYEKRRKQAKL
+600 VEQEGYEKRRKLAGL
-615 EYDEELARIDRQE
+615 EYREELSRIDRQE
-628 KKLTER
+628 KKLTEK
-634 LDNAKKSGKK
+634 LDRAKQSGKA
-644 VSANDYKQVQ
+644 VSQDEYKQVHT
-654 SDGSTE
+654 DADTE
-660 RSAALMIYENELDK
+660 RAAALLIYEGELDK
-674 INKEATEVERK
+674 INKEATEKERK
-685 KLEEYANQFQ
+685 KLEEYAKQFQ
-695 GYITKRTLTEKGFDE
+695 GYITKRTSTEKNFDD
-710 KRSVL
+710 KRDVL
-715 EKGGASQ
+715 QKGGASD

-734 TLSDIDNEFAAREE
+734 ALEDIDNEFAAREE
-748 AFKSWAA
+748 VFKSWAA

-766 RLLVEAERE
+766 RLLVEAEQE
-775 LEREEFLHP
+775 LERAEFLNP
-784 DDKGLAAKRAKVS
+784 DDKGLAVKRAKVT

-804 GKMNAQEEGKDKTD
+804 GKTNNKEEGKDKKD

-832 LGDVEDSFNDIGG
+832 LGDVEDSFNDIGNS
-845 TVGDVAGDII
+845 VGDVAGDII

-860 IATSTLSIIDGITTL
+860 ISTSTLSIIDGITKL
-875 SENSAGA
+875 SEDSAEA
-882 MKGTS
+882 IVGTT
-887 EVAAESMSNVEKAS
+887 EVAAESMSTVEKAS
-901 VILTIISAALKVATA
+901 VILVIISAALKVATA

-937 NYELALAKL
+937 NYELALVKL
-946 NAEISTDK
+946 NAEISTDRK
-954 NSIFGDD
+954 NIFGDD

-979 YNGTLEK
+979 YNGTLDK

-992 FSGFAGATAEAMG
+992 FTGFAGATAEAMG
-1005 LKNTFNSLGDSIANM
+1005 LKNTYKSLGDSIANM

-1038 QSAVPE
+1038 KDAVPE
-1044 LFNADGSVNQDALE
+1044 LFNADGTVNQDALE

-1082 YWKAYQDAVE
+1082 YWKAYQEAVE
-1092 KVRDYLTDIFGDLGS
+1092 KVRDYLTDIFGELGG

-1120 TDAATS
+1120 TDAATA
-1126 YYESVSEML
+1126 YYDSVSEML
-1135 ENLGKQM
+1135 ESLGKQM
-1142 IYSALF
+1142 IYSTIF
-1148 SDIFEKAQ
+1148 GDIFEKAQ
-1156 KKMLDVTQNAGL
+1156 QKMLAVTQNADL

-1213 FKPDEDG
+1213 FKPDED
-1220 ALQSGRSGSFTT
+1220 ASQSGRSGSFTT
-1232 MTQEQGTKLEGLFTS
+1232 MSQEQGTKLEGLFTS
-1247 LQDHASGI
+1247 LQDHASGM
-1255 HQLLEDLKQG
+1255 HQLLEELKKG
-1265 RSADH
+1265 RDADH
-1270 EIFVQIEENTAYCKL
+1270 EIFVQIAENTAYCKL
-1285 LEDILEIMTRQDRDG
+1285 LEDILEIITRQDRDG
-1300 LKING
+1300 AKVKIV

>member
-1 MEPIRLEIFLDDKTC
+1 MEPIKLEIFLDDRTRG
-16 SGMQSAQRNITG
+16 GMQSAERNITG
-28 METQMQEVIN
+28 LETQMQEVIN
-38 ILKKELAGLQS
+38 ILKKELTGLQS

-96 IDLSGYVTDEIR
+96 IDLSGYITDEVK
-108 AMESS
+108 AMESAE
-113 GERVKAIIINLQKD
+113 ERVKAIIINIQKD
-127 IDSLRQKSL
+127 IGSLRQKSL
-136 ESAAMGVVN
+136 ESAATGVVN

-165 LVKYEV
+165 LMKYEV
-171 AKQDSNDTPIMRY
+171 AKQESNDTPIMRY

-280 WVKGLFKAKNATLDL
+280 WVKGLFKAKDATLDL
-295 LSAEQEMALARSK
+295 LSAEQEMALARRK
-308 ASDSIKKERA
+308 ASDSIKKERT
-318 ELDILYARL
+318 ELDILYAKL
-327 KNTSSSTKERTAA
+327 KSTSLSTKERTAA
-340 VNEWI
+340 VNEWV

-350 YANILDGENINLSK
+350 YANILDGENINLGK
-364 LESAY
+364 LEKAY
-369 KALSK
+369 KSLSK
-374 EIYANAVARHYV
+374 EIYANTVARHYV

-396 EKEEIKRLNQR
+396 DKEEIKRRNQLV
-407 ATLMKA
+407 TLTKA
-413 QRRVEQAEA
+413 QEEYNRTQDRYNQLQQQTNSGKSVGQSLSAARVAYLDAEDNL
-422 EKVAAQ
+422 K
-428 QAQQKGL
+428 
-435 YGSGNRLSIANDE
+435 
-448 LSSANKDLEKQQK
+448 KQQK
-461 IYDDIVNNVKDYD
+461 VYDDIIENVKSYGE
-474 RNIKT
+474 NIAT
-479 IANHVDT
+479 IENHIQT
-486 LNLFP
+486 LDIFP

-527 KEGTDLFSLGIDNS
+527 KEGTDLFSLGIDKS

-548 ATGQIKEARK
+548 ATDQIKEARK

-572 GADKKDY
+572 GTDKKDY
-579 QTELAEARI
+579 QTELAEARL
-588 RARQKFEAATVQ
+588 RAQQKLEAATVQ
-600 VMQEGYEKRRKQAKL
+600 VMQEGYEKRRKLAKL
-615 EYDEELARIDRQE
+615 EYQEELSRIDRQE
-628 KKLTER
+628 KKLKDK
-634 LDNAKKSGKK
+634 LDRAKQSGKK
-644 VSANDYKQVQ
+644 VSPDEYKQVQ
-654 SDGSTE
+654 NDAGTE
-660 RSAALMIYENELDK
+660 RAAALMIYENELDK

-1255 HQLLEDLKQG
+1255 HQLLEELKQG

-1270 EIFVQIEENTAYCKL
+1270 EIFVQIAENTAYCKL

>member
-1 MEPIRLEIFLDDKTC
+1 MEPIRLEIFLDDRTRG
-16 SGMQSAQRNITG
+16 GMQSAERNITG
-28 METQMQEVIN
+28 LETRMQEVIN
-38 ILKKELAGLQS
+38 ILRKELTGLQS

-83 RLKKQAEIPVKPN
+83 RLKKQAEVPVKPD
-96 IDLSGYVTDEIR
+96 IDLSGYITDEIR

-113 GERVKAIIINLQKD
+113 GERVKAIIINIQKD

-136 ESAAMGVVN
+136 ESAATGVVN

-165 LVKYEV
+165 LMKYEV
-171 AKQDSNDTPIMRY
+171 AKQESNDTPIMRY

-263 MATAITLT
+263 MAAAITLT

-280 WVKGLFKAKNATLDL
+280 WVKGLFKAKDATLDL
-295 LSAEQEMALARSK
+295 LSAEQEMALARRK

-318 ELDILYARL
+318 ELDILYAKL
-327 KNTSSSTKERTAA
+327 KSTSLSTKERTAA

-350 YANILDGENINLSK
+350 YANILDGENINLGR
-364 LESAY
+364 LEAAY
-369 KALSK
+369 KSLSK
-374 EIYANAVARHYV
+374 QIYASAVARHYM
-386 DKVADLSVKK
+386 DKISDIAVKK
-396 EKEEIKRLNQR
+396 DKEEIKRRNQKLTVAKAEQEYER
-407 ATLMKA
+407 LKTEFSKKQETGFGTATAKTD
-413 QRRVEQAEA
+413 A
-422 EKVAAQ
+422 EKKIEKARRNVEE
-428 QAQQKGL
+428 QK
-435 YGSGNRLSIANDE
+435 
-448 LSSANKDLEKQQK
+448 K
-461 IYDDIVNNVKDYD
+461 IYSDLIENVKSYGENIATIEDH
-474 RNIKT
+474 IKT
-479 IANHVDT
+479 LDI
-486 LNLFP
+486 FP

-519 KKTLDDAA
+519 KKALDDAA
-527 KEGTDLFSLGIDNS
+527 KEGTDLFSLGIDKS

-548 ATGQIKEARK
+548 ATDQIKEARK

-572 GADKKDY
+572 GTDKKDY
-579 QTELAEARI
+579 QTELAEARL
-588 RARQKFEAATVQ
+588 RAQQKLEAATVQ
-600 VMQEGYEKRRKQAKL
+600 VMQEGYEKRRKLAKL
-615 EYDEELARIDRQE
+615 EYQEELSRIDRQE
-628 KKLTER
+628 KKLKDK
-634 LDNAKKSGKK
+634 LDRAKQSGKK
-644 VSANDYKQVQ
+644 VSPDEYKQVQ
-654 SDGSTE
+654 NDAGTE
-660 RSAALMIYENELDK
+660 RAAALLIYEGELDK
-674 INKEATEVERK
+674 INKEATEKERK
-685 KLEEYANQFQ
+685 KLEEYAKQFQ
-695 GYITKRTLTEKGFDE
+695 GYITKRTSTEKSFDD
-710 KRSVL
+710 KRNVL
-715 EKGGASQ
+715 QKGGASD

-734 TLSDIDNEFAAREE
+734 ALEDIDSEFAAREE
-748 AFKSWAA
+748 VFKSWAA

-775 LEREEFLHP
+775 LERAEFLNP
-784 DDKGLAAKRAKVS
+784 DDKGLAVKRAKVT

-804 GKMNAQEEGKDKTD
+804 GKTNNKEEGKDKKD

-832 LGDVEDSFNDIGG
+832 LGDVEDSFNDIGNS
-845 TVGDVAGDII
+845 VGDVAGDII

-860 IATSTLSIIDGITTL
+860 ISTSTLSIIGGITKL
-875 SENSAGA
+875 SEDSAEA
-882 MKGTS
+882 IVGTT
-887 EVAAESMSNVEKAS
+887 EVAAESMSTVEKAS
-901 VILTIISAALKVATA
+901 VILVIISAALKVATA

-937 NYELALAKL
+937 NYELALVKL

-954 NSIFGDD
+954 KSIFGDD

-979 YNGTLEK
+979 YNGTLDK

-992 FSGFAGATAEAMG
+992 FTGFAGATAEAMG
-1005 LKNTFNSLGDSIANM
+1005 LKNTYKSLGDSIANM

-1038 QSAVPE
+1038 KDAVPE
-1044 LFNADGSVNQDALE
+1044 LFNADGTVNQDALE

-1082 YWKAYQDAVE
+1082 YWKAYQETVE
-1092 KVRDYLTDIFGDLGS
+1092 KVKDYLTDIFGDLGG

-1120 TDAATS
+1120 TDAATA
-1126 YYESVSEML
+1126 YYDSVSEML

-1142 IYSALF
+1142 IYSTIF
-1148 SDIFEKAQ
+1148 GDIFEKAQ
-1156 KKMLDVTQNAGL
+1156 QKMLAVTQNADL

-1183 MTDEVLGK
+1183 MTDEVMGK

-1213 FKPDEDG
+1213 FKPDED
-1220 ALQSGRSGSFTT
+1220 ASQSGRSGSFTT
-1232 MTQEQGTKLEGLFTS
+1232 MSQEQGTKLEGLFTS
-1247 LQDHASGI
+1247 LQDHASGM
-1255 HQLLEDLKQG
+1255 HQLLEELKKG
-1265 RSADH
+1265 RDADH
-1270 EIFVQIEENTAYCKL
+1270 EIFVQIAENTAYCKL
-1285 LEDILEIMTRQDRDG
+1285 LEDILEIITRQDRDG
-1300 LKING
+1300 AKVKIV

>member
-1 MEPIRLEIFLDDKTC
+1 MQPIKLEIFLDDKTR
-16 SGMQSAQRNITG
+16 SGMQSAERNITG
-28 METQMQEVIN
+28 LETQMQEVIN
-38 ILKKELAGLQS
+38 ILKKELIGLQS

-83 RLKKQAEIPVKPN
+83 RLKRQAEIPVKPN
-96 IDLSGYVTDEIR
+96 IDLSGYITDEIR
-108 AMESS
+108 VMESA
-113 GERVKAIIINLQKD
+113 EDQVKAIIINIQKD
-127 IDSLRQKSL
+127 IDILRQKSL
-136 ESAAMGVVN
+136 ESAATDIVN

-171 AKQDSNDTPIMRY
+171 AKADGNNTPIMQY

-280 WVKGLFKAKNATLDL
+280 WVKGLFGGKTALDELRESMQKTYEVEKEANSTLVKTRFEFD
-295 LSAEQEMALARSK
+295 QVIK
-308 ASDSIKKERA
+308 SIKNFKGSKDEERKKITELNGTYGEAFGYYETLSQWYDTLMQKSSDYIQVLVLEQKARKWIDQAVEEGDKADKIKSEGVEVNRPWFGKGGKISKFFGGSTINQFGSDPAVVAYNNKLKEVYDAEEEALKRA
-318 ELDILYARL
+318 EEFQDEAKQIREG
-327 KNTSSSTKERTAA
+327 T
-340 VNEWI
+340 
-345 KRYPE
+345 
-350 YANILDGENINLSK
+350 NINTVITGSVEELESGIAEKRKALKKLTNKADYDAALKVIEEEEKK
-364 LESAY
+364 LEAITGKKD
-369 KALSK
+369 KA
-374 EIYANAVARHYV
+374 
-386 DKVADLSVKK
+386 
-396 EKEEIKRLNQR
+396 
-407 ATLMKA
+407 
-413 QRRVEQAEA
+413 
-422 EKVAAQ
+422 
-428 QAQQKGL
+428 
-435 YGSGNRLSIANDE
+435 GN
-448 LSSANKDLEKQQK
+448 
-461 IYDDIVNNVKDYD
+461 
-474 RNIKT
+474 
-479 IANHVDT
+479 
-486 LNLFP
+486 
-491 QPEEGTYDYWKQQ
+491 
-504 QDRAEGVLKEIKSDV
+504 
-519 KKTLDDAA
+519 
-527 KEGTDLFSLGIDNS
+527 GID
-541 VVETYKK
+541 
-548 ATGQIKEARK
+548 K
-558 NLKVYDNGDGKTTG
+558 N
-572 GADKKDY
+572 DY
-579 QTELAEARI
+579 QTELAEARL
-588 RARQKFEAATVQ
+588 RAQQKLEAATVQ

-615 EYDEELARIDRQE
+615 EYNEELARIDRQE

-644 VSANDYKQVQ
+644 VSTNDYKQVQ

-797 TLKNTVS
+797 TLKNSVS
-804 GKMNAQEEGKDKTD
+804 GKMNAKEEGKDKTD

-882 MKGTS
+882 MTGTA

-1038 QSAVPE
+1038 KDAVPE

-1092 KVRDYLTDIFGDLGS
+1092 KVKDYLTDIFGDLGS

-1156 KKMLDVTQNAGL
+1156 KKMLDVTQNADL

-1255 HQLLEDLKQG
+1255 HQLLEELKQG

-1285 LEDILEIMTRQDRDG
+1285 LEDILEIMTRQERDG

>member
-1 MEPIRLEIFLDDKTC
+1 MQPIKLEIFLDDKTR
-16 SGMQSAQRNITG
+16 SGMQSAERNITG
-28 METQMQEVIN
+28 LETQMQEVIN
-38 ILKKELAGLQS
+38 ILKKELIGLQS

-83 RLKKQAEIPVKPN
+83 RLKRQAEIPVKPN
-96 IDLSGYVTDEIR
+96 IDLSGYITDEIR
-108 AMESS
+108 VMESV
-113 GERVKAIIINLQKD
+113 EDQVKTIIINIQKD
-127 IDSLRQKSL
+127 IDTLRQKSL
-136 ESAAMGVVN
+136 ESAATGIVN
-145 PEDTA
+145 PEDAA

-171 AKQDSNDTPIMRY
+171 AKADGNNTPIMQY

-280 WVKGLFKAKNATLDL
+280 WVKGLFGGKTALDELRESMQKTYEVEKEANSTLVKTRFEFDQVIKSIRNFKGSKDEERKKITELNSTYGEAFGYYETLSQWYDTLMQKSSDYIQVLVLEQKARKWIDQAVEEGDKADKIKSEGVEVNRPWFGKGGKISNFFGGSTTNQFGSDPAVVAYTNKLKEVYD
-295 LSAEQEMALARSK
+295 AEEEALK
-308 ASDSIKKERA
+308 RA
-318 ELDILYARL
+318 EEFQDEAKQIREG
-327 KNTSSSTKERTAA
+327 T
-340 VNEWI
+340 
-345 KRYPE
+345 
-350 YANILDGENINLSK
+350 NINTVITGSVEELESGIAEKRKALKKLTNKADYDAALKVIEEEEKK
-364 LESAY
+364 LEAITGKKD
-369 KALSK
+369 KA
-374 EIYANAVARHYV
+374 
-386 DKVADLSVKK
+386 
-396 EKEEIKRLNQR
+396 
-407 ATLMKA
+407 
-413 QRRVEQAEA
+413 
-422 EKVAAQ
+422 
-428 QAQQKGL
+428 
-435 YGSGNRLSIANDE
+435 GN
-448 LSSANKDLEKQQK
+448 
-461 IYDDIVNNVKDYD
+461 
-474 RNIKT
+474 
-479 IANHVDT
+479 
-486 LNLFP
+486 
-491 QPEEGTYDYWKQQ
+491 
-504 QDRAEGVLKEIKSDV
+504 
-519 KKTLDDAA
+519 
-527 KEGTDLFSLGIDNS
+527 GID
-541 VVETYKK
+541 
-548 ATGQIKEARK
+548 K
-558 NLKVYDNGDGKTTG
+558 N
-572 GADKKDY
+572 DY
-579 QTELAEARI
+579 QTELAEARL
-588 RARQKFEAATVQ
+588 RAQQKLEAATVQ

-804 GKMNAQEEGKDKTD
+804 GKMNAKEEGKDKTD

-882 MKGTS
+882 MTGTA

-1038 QSAVPE
+1038 KDAVPE

-1092 KVRDYLTDIFGDLGS
+1092 KVKDYLTDIFGDLGS

-1156 KKMLDVTQNAGL
+1156 KKMLDVTQNADL

-1255 HQLLEDLKQG
+1255 HQLLEELKQG

-1285 LEDILEIMTRQDRDG
+1285 LEDILEIMTRQERDG

>member
-1 MEPIRLEIFLDDKTC
+1 MEPIRLEIFLDDRTRG
-16 SGMQSAQRNITG
+16 GMQSAERNITG
-28 METQMQEVIN
+28 LETRMQEVIN
-38 ILKKELAGLQS
+38 ILRKELTGLQS

-83 RLKKQAEIPVKPN
+83 RLKKQAEVPVKPD
-96 IDLSGYVTDEIR
+96 IDLSGYITDEIR

-113 GERVKAIIINLQKD
+113 GERVKAIIINIQKD

-136 ESAAMGVVN
+136 ESTAKGIVN

-165 LVKYEV
+165 LMKYEV
-171 AKQDSNDTPIMRY
+171 AKQESNDTPIMRY

-263 MATAITLT
+263 MAAAITLT

-280 WVKGLFKAKNATLDL
+280 WVKGLFKAKDATLDL
-295 LSAEQEMALARSK
+295 LSAEQEMALARRK

-318 ELDILYARL
+318 ELDILYAKL
-327 KNTSSSTKERTAA
+327 KSTSLSTKERTAA

-350 YANILDGENINLSK
+350 YANILDGENINLGR
-364 LESAY
+364 LEAAY
-369 KALSK
+369 KSLSK
-374 EIYANAVARHYV
+374 QIYASAVARHYM
-386 DKVADLSVKK
+386 DKISDIAVKK
-396 EKEEIKRLNQR
+396 DKEEIKRRNQKLTVAKAEQEYER
-407 ATLMKA
+407 LKTEFSKKQETGFGTATAKTD
-413 QRRVEQAEA
+413 A
-422 EKVAAQ
+422 EKKIEKARRNVEE
-428 QAQQKGL
+428 QK
-435 YGSGNRLSIANDE
+435 
-448 LSSANKDLEKQQK
+448 K
-461 IYDDIVNNVKDYD
+461 IYSDLIENVKSYGENIATIEDH
-474 RNIKT
+474 IKT
-479 IANHVDT
+479 LDI
-486 LNLFP
+486 FP

-519 KKTLDDAA
+519 KKALDDAA
-527 KEGTDLFSLGIDNS
+527 KEGTDLFSLGIDKS

-548 ATGQIKEARK
+548 ATDQIKEARK

-572 GADKKDY
+572 GTDKKDY
-579 QTELAEARI
+579 QTELAEARL
-588 RARQKFEAATVQ
+588 RAQQKLEAATVQ
-600 VMQEGYEKRRKQAKL
+600 VMQEGYEKRRKLAKL
-615 EYDEELARIDRQE
+615 EYQEELSRIDRQE
-628 KKLTER
+628 KKLKDK
-634 LDNAKKSGKK
+634 LDRAKQSGKK
-644 VSANDYKQVQ
+644 VSPDEYKQVQ
-654 SDGSTE
+654 NDAGTE
-660 RSAALMIYENELDK
+660 RAAALLIYEGELDK
-674 INKEATEVERK
+674 INKEATEKERK
-685 KLEEYANQFQ
+685 KLEEYAKQFQ
-695 GYITKRTLTEKGFDE
+695 GYITKRTSTEKSFDD
-710 KRSVL
+710 KRNVL
-715 EKGGASQ
+715 QKGGASD

-734 TLSDIDNEFAAREE
+734 ALEDIDSEFAAREE
-748 AFKSWAA
+748 VFKSWAA

-775 LEREEFLHP
+775 LERAEFLNP
-784 DDKGLAAKRAKVS
+784 DDKGLAVKRAKVT

-804 GKMNAQEEGKDKTD
+804 GKTNNKEEGKDKKD

-832 LGDVEDSFNDIGG
+832 LGDVEDSFNDIGNS
-845 TVGDVAGDII
+845 VGDVAGDII

-860 IATSTLSIIDGITTL
+860 ISTSTLSIIGGITKL
-875 SENSAGA
+875 SEDSAEA
-882 MKGTS
+882 IVGTT
-887 EVAAESMSNVEKAS
+887 EVAAESMSTVEKAS
-901 VILTIISAALKVATA
+901 VILVIISAALKVATA

-937 NYELALAKL
+937 NYELALVKL

-954 NSIFGDD
+954 KSIFGDD

-979 YNGTLEK
+979 YNGTLDK

-992 FSGFAGATAEAMG
+992 FTGFAGATAEAMG
-1005 LKNTFNSLGDSIANM
+1005 LKNTYKSLGDSIANM

-1038 QSAVPE
+1038 KDAVPE
-1044 LFNADGSVNQDALE
+1044 LFNADGTVNQDALE

-1092 KVRDYLTDIFGDLGS
+1092 KVKDYLTDIFGDLGG

-1120 TDAATS
+1120 TDAATA
-1126 YYESVSEML
+1126 YYDSVSEML
-1135 ENLGKQM
+1135 ESLGKQM
-1142 IYSALF
+1142 IYSTIF
-1148 SDIFEKAQ
+1148 GDIFEKAQ
-1156 KKMLDVTQNAGL
+1156 QKMLAVTQNADL

-1213 FKPDEDG
+1213 FKPDED
-1220 ALQSGRSGSFTT
+1220 ASQSGRSGSFTT
-1232 MTQEQGTKLEGLFTS
+1232 MSQEQGTKLEGLFTS
-1247 LQDHASGI
+1247 LQDHASGM
-1255 HQLLEDLKQG
+1255 HQLLEELKKG
-1265 RSADH
+1265 RDADH
-1270 EIFVQIEENTAYCKL
+1270 EIFVQIAENTAYCKL
-1285 LEDILEIMTRQDRDG
+1285 LEDILEIITRQDRDG
-1300 LKING
+1300 AKVKIV

>member
-1 MEPIRLEIFLDDKTC
+1 MQPIKLEIFLDDKTR
-16 SGMQSAQRNITG
+16 SGMQSAERNITG
-28 METQMQEVIN
+28 LETQMQEVIN
-38 ILKKELAGLQS
+38 ILKKELIGLQS

-83 RLKKQAEIPVKPN
+83 RLKRQAEIPVKPN
-96 IDLSGYVTDEIR
+96 IDLSGYITDEIR
-108 AMESS
+108 VMESA
-113 GERVKAIIINLQKD
+113 EDQVKAIIINIQKD
-127 IDSLRQKSL
+127 IDTLRQKSL
-136 ESAAMGVVN
+136 ESAATGIVN

-171 AKQDSNDTPIMRY
+171 AKADGNNTPIMQY

-318 ELDILYARL
+318 ELDILYAKL

-350 YANILDGENINLSK
+350 YANILDGENINLGR
-364 LESAY
+364 LEAAY
-369 KALSK
+369 KSLSK
-374 EIYANAVARHYV
+374 EIYASAVARHYM
-386 DKVADLSVKK
+386 DKMSDLAVKK
-396 EKEEIKRLNQR
+396 DKEEIKRRNQLVTVAKAEQEYER
-407 ATLMKA
+407 LKTEFNKKQETGFGTATAKTD
-413 QRRVEQAEA
+413 A
-422 EKVAAQ
+422 EKKIEKARRNVEE
-428 QAQQKGL
+428 QK
-435 YGSGNRLSIANDE
+435 
-448 LSSANKDLEKQQK
+448 K
-461 IYDDIVNNVKDYD
+461 IYSDLVENVKNYGD
-474 RNIKT
+474 NITTMGNHIKT
-479 IANHVDT
+479 LD
-486 LNLFP
+486 LFP

-588 RARQKFEAATVQ
+588 RAQQKFEAATVQ
-600 VMQEGYEKRRKQAKL
+600 VMQEGYEKRRRQAKL

-804 GKMNAQEEGKDKTD
+804 GKMNAKEEGKDKTD
-818 NKKSIKEWSELNRV
+818 NKKSIQEWSELNRV

-882 MKGTS
+882 MTGTA

-1038 QSAVPE
+1038 KDAVPE

-1156 KKMLDVTQNAGL
+1156 KKMLDVTQNADL

-1255 HQLLEDLKQG
+1255 HQLLEELKQG

-1285 LEDILEIMTRQDRDG
+1285 LEDILEIMTRQERDG

>member
-1 MEPIRLEIFLDDKTC
+1 MEPIRLEIFLDDRTRG
-16 SGMQSAQRNITG
+16 GMQSAERNITG
-28 METQMQEVIN
+28 LETRMQEVIN
-38 ILKKELAGLQS
+38 ILRKELTGLQS

-83 RLKKQAEIPVKPN
+83 RLKKQAEVPVKPD
-96 IDLSGYVTDEIR
+96 IDLSGYITDEIR

-113 GERVKAIIINLQKD
+113 GERVKAIIINIQKD

-136 ESAAMGVVN
+136 ESTAKGIVN

-165 LVKYEV
+165 LMKYEV
-171 AKQDSNDTPIMRY
+171 AKQESNDTPIMRY

-242 GKKATPIW
+242 GKKATPVW

-263 MATAITLT
+263 MAAAITLT
-271 VVYGKEIGE
+271 VVYSKEIGE
-280 WVKGLFKAKNATLDL
+280 WVKGLFKAKDATLDL
-295 LSAEQEMALARSK
+295 LSAEQEMALARRK

-318 ELDILYARL
+318 ELDILYAKL
-327 KNTSSSTKERTAA
+327 KSTSLSTKERTAA

-350 YANILDGENINLSK
+350 YANILDGENINLGR
-364 LESAY
+364 LEAAY
-369 KALSK
+369 KSLSK
-374 EIYANAVARHYV
+374 QIYASAVARHYM
-386 DKVADLSVKK
+386 DKISDIAVKK
-396 EKEEIKRLNQR
+396 DKEEIKRRNQKLTVAKAEQEYER
-407 ATLMKA
+407 LKTEFSKKQETGFGTATAKTD
-413 QRRVEQAEA
+413 A
-422 EKVAAQ
+422 EKKIEKARRNVEE
-428 QAQQKGL
+428 QK
-435 YGSGNRLSIANDE
+435 
-448 LSSANKDLEKQQK
+448 K
-461 IYDDIVNNVKDYD
+461 IYSDLIENVKSYGENIATIEDH
-474 RNIKT
+474 IKT
-479 IANHVDT
+479 LDI
-486 LNLFP
+486 FP

-504 QDRAEGVLKEIKSDV
+504 QDRAEDILKEIKSDV

-527 KEGTDLFSLGIDNS
+527 KEGTDLFSLGIDKS

-548 ATGQIKEARK
+548 ATDQIKEARK

-572 GADKKDY
+572 GTDKKDY
-579 QTELAEARI
+579 QTELAEARL
-588 RARQKFEAATVQ
+588 RAQQKLEAATVQ
-600 VMQEGYEKRRKQAKL
+600 VMQEGYEKRRKLAKL
-615 EYDEELARIDRQE
+615 EYQEELSRIDRQE
-628 KKLTER
+628 KKLKDK
-634 LDNAKKSGKK
+634 LDRAKQSGKK
-644 VSANDYKQVQ
+644 VSPDEYKQVQ
-654 SDGSTE
+654 NDAGTE
-660 RSAALMIYENELDK
+660 RAAALLIYEGELDK
-674 INKEATEVERK
+674 INKEATEKERK
-685 KLEEYANQFQ
+685 KLEEYAKQFQ
-695 GYITKRTLTEKGFDE
+695 GYITKRTSTEKSFDD
-710 KRSVL
+710 KRNVL
-715 EKGGASQ
+715 QKGGASD

-734 TLSDIDNEFAAREE
+734 ALEDIDNEFAAREE
-748 AFKSWAA
+748 VFKSWAA

-775 LEREEFLHP
+775 LERAEFLNP
-784 DDKGLAAKRAKVS
+784 DDKGLAVKRAKVT

-804 GKMNAQEEGKDKTD
+804 GKANNKEEGKDKKD

-832 LGDVEDSFNDIGG
+832 LGDVEDSFNDIGNS
-845 TVGDVAGDII
+845 VGDVAGDII

-860 IATSTLSIIDGITTL
+860 ISTSTLSIIGGITKL
-875 SENSAGA
+875 SEDSAEA
-882 MKGTS
+882 IVGTT
-887 EVAAESMSNVEKAS
+887 EVAAESMSTVEKAS
-901 VILTIISAALKVATA
+901 VILVIISAALKVATA

-937 NYELALAKL
+937 NYELALVKL

-954 NSIFGDD
+954 KSIFGDD

-979 YNGTLEK
+979 YNGTLDK

-992 FSGFAGATAEAMG
+992 FTGFAGATAEAMG
-1005 LKNTFNSLGDSIANM
+1005 LKNTYKSLGDSIANM

-1038 QSAVPE
+1038 KDAVPE
-1044 LFNADGSVNQDALE
+1044 LFNADGTVNQDALE

-1082 YWKAYQDAVE
+1082 YWKAYQEAVE
-1092 KVRDYLTDIFGDLGS
+1092 KVKDYLTDIFGDLGG

-1120 TDAATS
+1120 TDAATA
-1126 YYESVSEML
+1126 YYDSVSEML
-1135 ENLGKQM
+1135 ESLGKQM
-1142 IYSALF
+1142 IYSTLF
-1148 SDIFEKAQ
+1148 GDIFEKAQ
-1156 KKMLDVTQNAGL
+1156 QKMLAVTQNADL

-1213 FKPDEDG
+1213 FKPDED
-1220 ALQSGRSGSFTT
+1220 ASQSGRSGSFTT
-1232 MTQEQGTKLEGLFTS
+1232 MSQEQGTKLEGLFTS
-1247 LQDHASGI
+1247 LQDHASGM
-1255 HQLLEDLKQG
+1255 HQLLEELKKG
-1265 RSADH
+1265 RDADH
-1270 EIFVQIEENTAYCKL
+1270 EIFVQIAENTAYCKL
-1285 LEDILEIMTRQDRDG
+1285 LEDILEIITRQDRDG
-1300 LKING
+1300 AKVKIV

>member
-1 MEPIRLEIFLDDKTC
+1 MKPIKLEIFLDDRTRG
-16 SGMQSAQRNITG
+16 GMQSAERNITG
-28 METQMQEVIN
+28 LETQMQEVIN
-38 ILKKELAGLQS
+38 ILKKELTGLQS

-96 IDLSGYVTDEIR
+96 IDLSGYITDEVK
-108 AMESS
+108 AMESAE
-113 GERVKAIIINLQKD
+113 ERVKAIIINIQKD

-136 ESAAMGVVN
+136 ESAAVGVVN

-165 LVKYEV
+165 LVRYEV
-171 AKQDSNDTPIMRY
+171 AKQDSNDTPIMQY

-263 MATAITLT
+263 MATAIMLT

-280 WVKGLFKAKNATLDL
+280 WVKGLFKAKDATLDL
-295 LSAEQEMALARSK
+295 LSAEQEMALARGK
-308 ASDSIKKERA
+308 ASESIKKERT
-318 ELDILYARL
+318 ELGILYAKL
-327 KNTSSSTKERTAA
+327 KTTSLSSKERTAA

-350 YANILDGENINLSK
+350 YANILDGENINLGR
-364 LESAY
+364 LEAAY
-369 KALSK
+369 KSLSK
-374 EIYANAVARHYV
+374 QIYASAVARHYM
-386 DKVADLSVKK
+386 DKISDIAVKK
-396 EKEEIKRLNQR
+396 DKEEIKRRNQLV
-407 ATLMKA
+407 TLTKA
-413 QRRVEQAEA
+413 QEEYNRTQERYNQLQQQTNSGKSVGQSLSAARVAYLNAEDNL
-422 EKVAAQ
+422 K
-428 QAQQKGL
+428 
-435 YGSGNRLSIANDE
+435 
-448 LSSANKDLEKQQK
+448 KQQK
-461 IYDDIVNNVKDYD
+461 VYDDIIENVKSYGENIATIEDH
-474 RNIKT
+474 IKT
-479 IANHVDT
+479 LDI
-486 LNLFP
+486 FP

-519 KKTLDDAA
+519 KKALDDAA
-527 KEGTDLFSLGIDNS
+527 KEGTDLFSLGIDKS

-548 ATGQIKEARK
+548 ATDQIKEARK

-572 GADKKDY
+572 GTDKKDY

-588 RARQKFEAATVQ
+588 RAQQKLEAATVQ
-600 VMQEGYEKRRKQAKL
+600 VMQEGYEKRRKLAKL
-615 EYDEELARIDRQE
+615 EYQEELSRIERQE
-628 KKLTER
+628 KKLTDK
-634 LDNAKKSGKK
+634 LDRAKQSGKK
-644 VSANDYKQVQ
+644 VSQDEYKQVQ
-654 SDGSTE
+654 SDAGTE
-660 RSAALMIYENELDK
+660 RATALLIYEGELDK
-674 INKEATEVERK
+674 INKEAIEKERK
-685 KLEEYANQFQ
+685 KLEEYAKQFQ
-695 GYITKRTLTEKGFDE
+695 GYITKRTSTEKSFDD
-710 KRSVL
+710 KRDVL
-715 EKGGASQ
+715 QKGGASD

-734 TLSDIDNEFAAREE
+734 ALEDIDNEFAAREE
-748 AFKSWAA
+748 VFKSWAA

-766 RLLVEAERE
+766 RLLVEAEQE
-775 LEREEFLHP
+775 LERAEFLNP
-784 DDKGLAAKRAKVS
+784 DDKGLAVKRAKVT
-797 TLKNTVS
+797 TLKNMVS
-804 GKMNAQEEGKDKTD
+804 GKTNNKEEGKDKKD

-832 LGDVEDSFNDIGG
+832 LGDVEDSFNDIGNS
-845 TVGDVAGDII
+845 VGDVAGDII

-860 IATSTLSIIDGITTL
+860 ISTSTLSIIDGITKL
-875 SENSAGA
+875 SEDSEEAIV
-882 MKGTS
+882 GTT
-887 EVAAESMSNVEKAS
+887 EVAAESMSTVEKAS
-901 VILTIISAALKVATA
+901 VILVIISAALKVATA

-937 NYELALAKL
+937 NYELALVKL
-946 NAEISTDK
+946 NAEISTDRK
-954 NSIFGDD
+954 NIFGDD
-961 LWGNAI
+961 MWSNAI

-979 YNGTLEK
+979 YNGTLDK

-992 FSGFAGATAEAMG
+992 FTGFAGATAEAMG
-1005 LKNTFNSLGDSIANM
+1005 LKNTYKSLGDSIANM

-1038 QSAVPE
+1038 KDAVPE
-1044 LFNADGSVNQDALE
+1044 LFNADGTVNQDALE

-1082 YWKAYQDAVE
+1082 YWKAYQEAVE
-1092 KVRDYLTDIFGDLGS
+1092 KVRDYLTDIFGELGG

-1120 TDAATS
+1120 TDAATA
-1126 YYESVSEML
+1126 YYDSVSEML

-1142 IYSALF
+1142 IYSTIF
-1148 SDIFEKAQ
+1148 GDIFEKAQ
-1156 KKMLDVTQNAGL
+1156 QKMLAVTQNADL

-1220 ALQSGRSGSFTT
+1220 YSQSGRSGAYTAMS
-1232 MTQEQGTKLEGLFTS
+1232 QEQGTLLEGIGRS
-1247 LQDHASGI
+1247 VQDHVSGM
-1255 HQLLEDLKQG
+1255 HQLLEELKKG
-1265 RSADH
+1265 RDADH
-1270 EIFVQIEENTAYCKL
+1270 EIFVQIAENTAYCKL
-1285 LEDILEIMTRQDRDG
+1285 LEDILEIITRQDRDG
-1300 LKING
+1300 AKVKIV

>member
-1 MEPIRLEIFLDDKTC
+1 MQPIKLEIFLDDRTR
-16 SGMQSAQRNITG
+16 SGMQSAERNITG
-28 METQMQEVIN
+28 LETQMQEVIN
-38 ILKKELAGLQS
+38 ILKKELTGLQD
-49 AFKDALSTGVSS
+49 AFKNALSQGVSS

-96 IDLSGYVTDEIR
+96 IDLSGYITDEIR
-108 AMESS
+108 VMESA
-113 GERVKAIIINLQKD
+113 GERVKAIIINIQKD

-136 ESAAMGVVN
+136 ESAATGIVN

-171 AKQDSNDTPIMRY
+171 AKTDSNDTPIMRY

-263 MATAITLT
+263 MAAAITLT

-318 ELDILYARL
+318 ELDILYAKL
-327 KNTSSSTKERTAA
+327 KNTSISTKERTAA
-340 VNEWI
+340 VNEWT

-422 EKVAAQ
+422 DKVAAQ

-504 QDRAEGVLKEIKSDV
+504 QERAEGVLKEIKSDV

-527 KEGTDLFSLGIDNS
+527 KEGTDLFSLRIDNS

-579 QTELAEARI
+579 QTELAEARL
-588 RARQKFEAATVQ
+588 RAQQKFEAATVQ

-628 KKLTER
+628 KKLTEK
-634 LDNAKKSGKK
+634 LDKAKKSGKK
-644 VSANDYKQVQ
+644 VSADDYKQVQ

-660 RSAALMIYENELDK
+660 RAAALLVYEGELDK
-674 INKEATEVERK
+674 INKEVTEKERK
-685 KLEEYANQFQ
+685 KLEEYAKQFQ
-695 GYITKRTLTEKGFDE
+695 GYIAKRTSTKKDFKN
-710 KRSVL
+710 KRDVL
-715 EKGGASQ
+715 QKGGASD
-722 ETLNELDYQKEK
+722 ETLKELDYQEEK
-734 TLSDIDNEFAAREE
+734 VLEDIDNEFATREE
-748 AFKSWAA
+748 VFNSWAA
-755 NVVNLNLEELQ
+755 NVVNLNLKELQ
-766 RLLVEAERE
+766 RLLAEAEQE
-775 LEREEFLHP
+775 LERAESQNPNDE
-784 DDKGLAAKRAKVS
+784 GLATKRAKVS

-804 GKMNAQEEGKDKTD
+804 SKMNTPEQGKN

-882 MKGTS
+882 MKGTA

-901 VILTIISAALKVATA
+901 VILVIISAALKVATA

-961 LWGNAI
+961 LWSNAI

-979 YNGTLEK
+979 YNGTLDK

-992 FSGFAGATAEAMG
+992 FSGFAGATMEAMG
-1005 LKNTFNSLGDSIANM
+1005 LKNTFNSLGSSIANM
-1020 QVKIQHK
+1020 QVQVQHK
-1027 TWFRSA
+1027 TWFRST
-1033 KYSSL
+1033 KYKSL
-1038 QSAVPE
+1038 KDAVPE
-1044 LFNADGSVNQDALE
+1044 LFNADGTVNQDALE

-1064 TFGKLSQENQQYL
+1064 TFKKLSGENQQYL

-1082 YWKAYQDAVE
+1082 YWKAYQEAVE
-1092 KVRDYLTDIFGDLGS
+1092 KVKDYLTDVFGDLGG
-1107 TLTDTLVDSWANG
+1107 TLTDTLVDSWVNG
-1120 TDAATS
+1120 TDAATA

-1135 ENLGKQM
+1135 ESLGKQM
-1142 IYSALF
+1142 IYSTLF
-1148 SDIFEKAQ
+1148 GDIFEKAQ
-1156 KKMLDVTQNAGL
+1156 KKMLDVTQNANL

-1175 EYIKLLGG
+1175 EYIKLLGS

-1202 QQMAKDKGFDI
+1202 QQMAKDKGFDL
-1213 FKPDEDG
+1213 FKPESSS
-1220 ALQSGRSGSFTT
+1220 QSGQSGSFTT
-1232 MTQEQGTKLEGLFTS
+1232 MSQEQGTKLEGLFTS
-1247 LQDHASGI
+1247 LQDHASGM
-1255 HQLLEDLKQG
+1255 HQLLEELKQG
-1265 RSADH
+1265 RYADH
-1270 EIFVQIEENTAYCKL
+1270 EIFVQIAENTAYCKL

-1300 LKING
+1300 FKMKG

>member
-1 MEPIRLEIFLDDKTC
+1 MEPIRLEIFLDDRTRN
-16 SGMQSAQRNITG
+16 GMQSAQRNITG

-38 ILKKELAGLQS
+38 ILKKELTGLQS

-83 RLKKQAEIPVKPN
+83 RLKKQAEVPVKPN
-96 IDLSGYVTDEIR
+96 IDLSGYITDEIR

-113 GERVKAIIINLQKD
+113 GERVKAIIINIQKD

-136 ESAAMGVVN
+136 ESAATGVIN

-218 SNNIPMFTDAVA
+218 SNNIPIFTDAVA

-263 MATAITLT
+263 MAAAITLT
-271 VVYGKEIGE
+271 VVYGKEIGN
-280 WVKGLFKAKNATLDL
+280 WIKGLFGGKTALDELRESMQKTSEVEKEANGTLVKTRFELD
-295 LSAEQEMALARSK
+295 QVIK
-308 ASDSIKKERA
+308 SIKNFKGSKDEERRKVTELNSTYGEAFGYYQTLSEWYDTLMQKSSDYIQVLVLEQKARKWIDQAVEEGDKGDKIKSEGIETNRPWFGKGGKISKFFGGGTTNQFGSDPAVVAYNNKLKEVYDAEEDALKRA
-318 ELDILYARL
+318 EEFQDEA
-327 KNTSSSTKERTAA
+327 
-340 VNEWI
+340 
-345 KRYPE
+345 KRIRE
-350 YANILDGENINLSK
+350 GTNINTVITGSVEELESSIAEKRKALKKLTNKVDYDDAIKVIEDEEKK
-364 LESAY
+364 LEA
-369 KALSK
+369 
-374 EIYANAVARHYV
+374 ITG
-386 DKVADLSVKK
+386 KK
-396 EKEEIKRLNQR
+396 EKGGTGTDKSDYRTELADARLR
-407 ATLMKA
+407 
-413 QRRVEQAEA
+413 
-422 EKVAAQ
+422 
-428 QAQQKGL
+428 AQQKL
-435 YGSGNRLSIANDE
+435 
-448 LSSANKDLEKQQK
+448 
-461 IYDDIVNNVKDYD
+461 
-474 RNIKT
+474 
-479 IANHVDT
+479 
-486 LNLFP
+486 
-491 QPEEGTYDYWKQQ
+491 
-504 QDRAEGVLKEIKSDV
+504 
-519 KKTLDDAA
+519 
-527 KEGTDLFSLGIDNS
+527 
-541 VVETYKK
+541 
-548 ATGQIKEARK
+548 
-558 NLKVYDNGDGKTTG
+558 
-572 GADKKDY
+572 
-579 QTELAEARI
+579 
-588 RARQKFEAATVQ
+588 EAATVQ
-600 VMQEGYEKRRKQAKL
+600 VMQEGAEKRRKQAKL

-628 KKLTER
+628 KKLTEK
-634 LDNAKKSGKK
+634 LDKAKKNGKK
-644 VSANDYKQVQ
+644 VSPDEYKQVQ
-654 SDGSTE
+654 SDAGTE
-660 RSAALMIYENELDK
+660 RAAALLIYEGELEK
-674 INKEATEVERK
+674 INKEVTEKERK
-685 KLEEYANQFQ
+685 KLEEYAKQFQ
-695 GYITKRTLTEKGFDE
+695 GYIAKRTSTKKDFKTKRD
-710 KRSVL
+710 VL
-715 EKGGASQ
+715 RKGGASD
-722 ETLNELDYQKEK
+722 ETLKELDYQEEK
-734 TLSDIDNEFAAREE
+734 TLEDIDNEFATREE
-748 AFKSWAA
+748 VFKSWAA
-755 NVVNLNLEELQ
+755 NVVNLNLKELQ
-766 RLLVEAERE
+766 RLLAEAGQE
-775 LEREEFLHP
+775 LERAESQNPNDE
-784 DDKGLAAKRAKVS
+784 GLATKRAKVS

-804 GKMNAQEEGKDKTD
+804 SKNNSKEKSKE

-832 LGDVEDSFNDIGG
+832 LGDVENSFNDIGNS
-845 TVGDVAGDII
+845 VGDVAGDII

-882 MKGTS
+882 MKGTA

-901 VILTIISAALKVATA
+901 VILVIISAALKVATA

-937 NYELALAKL
+937 NYELSLAKL

-961 LWGNAI
+961 LWSNAI

-992 FSGFAGATAEAMG
+992 FSGFAGATMEAMG
-1005 LKNTFNSLGDSIANM
+1005 LKNTFNSLGSSIANM
-1020 QVKIQHK
+1020 QVQVQHK
-1027 TWFRSA
+1027 TWFRST
-1033 KYSSL
+1033 KYKSL
-1038 QSAVPE
+1038 KDAVPE
-1044 LFNADGSVNQDALE
+1044 LFNADGTVNQDALE

-1064 TFGKLSQENQQYL
+1064 TFKKLSGENQQYL

-1082 YWKAYQDAVE
+1082 YWKAYQEAVE
-1092 KVRDYLTDIFGDLGS
+1092 KVKDYLTDIFGDLGS
-1107 TLTDTLVDSWANG
+1107 TLTDTLADSWANG
-1120 TDAATS
+1120 TDAATA

-1135 ENLGKQM
+1135 ESLGKQM
-1142 IYSALF
+1142 IYSTLF
-1148 SDIFEKAQ
+1148 GDIFEKAQ
-1156 KKMLDVTQNAGL
+1156 KKMLDVTQNADL

-1175 EYIKLLGG
+1175 EYIKLLGS

-1202 QQMAKDKGFDI
+1202 QQMAKDKGFDL
-1213 FKPDEDG
+1213 FKPE
-1220 ALQSGRSGSFTT
+1220 ASSQSGRSGEFTA
-1232 MTQEQGTKLEGLFTS
+1232 MSQEQGTKLEGLFTS

-1255 HQLLEDLKQG
+1255 HQLLEDLRQG

-1270 EIFVQIEENTAYCKL
+1270 EIFVQIAENTAYCKL

-1300 LKING
+1300 FKMKG

>member
-1 MEPIRLEIFLDDKTC
+1 MQPIKLEIFLDDKTR
-16 SGMQSAQRNITG
+16 SGMQSAERNITG
-28 METQMQEVIN
+28 LETQMQEVIN
-38 ILKKELAGLQS
+38 ILKKELIGLQS

-108 AMESS
+108 VMESA
-113 GERVKAIIINLQKD
+113 EDQVKAIIINIQKD
-127 IDSLRQKSL
+127 IDILRQKSL
-136 ESAAMGVVN
+136 ESAATGIVN
-145 PEDTA
+145 LEDTA

-171 AKQDSNDTPIMRY
+171 AKADGNNTPIMQY

-280 WVKGLFKAKNATLDL
+280 WVKGLFGGKTALDELRESMQKTYEVEKEANSTLVKTRFEFD
-295 LSAEQEMALARSK
+295 QVIK
-308 ASDSIKKERA
+308 SIKNFKGSKDEERKKITELNSTYGEAFGYYETLSQWYDTLMQKSSDYIQVLVLEQKARKWIDQAVEEGDKADKIKSEGVEVNRPWFGKGGKISKFFGGSTTNQFGSDPAVVAYTNKLKEVYDAEEEALKRA
-318 ELDILYARL
+318 EEFQDEAKQIREG
-327 KNTSSSTKERTAA
+327 T
-340 VNEWI
+340 
-345 KRYPE
+345 
-350 YANILDGENINLSK
+350 NINTVITGSVEELESGIAEKRKALKKLTNKADYDAALKVIEEEEKK
-364 LESAY
+364 LEAITGKKD
-369 KALSK
+369 KA
-374 EIYANAVARHYV
+374 
-386 DKVADLSVKK
+386 
-396 EKEEIKRLNQR
+396 
-407 ATLMKA
+407 
-413 QRRVEQAEA
+413 
-422 EKVAAQ
+422 
-428 QAQQKGL
+428 
-435 YGSGNRLSIANDE
+435 GN
-448 LSSANKDLEKQQK
+448 
-461 IYDDIVNNVKDYD
+461 
-474 RNIKT
+474 
-479 IANHVDT
+479 
-486 LNLFP
+486 
-491 QPEEGTYDYWKQQ
+491 
-504 QDRAEGVLKEIKSDV
+504 
-519 KKTLDDAA
+519 
-527 KEGTDLFSLGIDNS
+527 GID
-541 VVETYKK
+541 
-548 ATGQIKEARK
+548 K
-558 NLKVYDNGDGKTTG
+558 N
-572 GADKKDY
+572 DY
-579 QTELAEARI
+579 QTELAEARL
-588 RARQKFEAATVQ
+588 RAQQKLEAATVQ
-600 VMQEGYEKRRKQAKL
+600 VMQEGYEKRCKQAKL

-804 GKMNAQEEGKDKTD
+804 GKMNAKEEGKDKTD

-882 MKGTS
+882 MTGTA

-1038 QSAVPE
+1038 KDAVPE

-1092 KVRDYLTDIFGDLGS
+1092 KVKDYLTDIFGDLGS

-1156 KKMLDVTQNAGL
+1156 KKMLDVTQNADL

-1255 HQLLEDLKQG
+1255 HQLLEELKQG

-1285 LEDILEIMTRQDRDG
+1285 LEDILEIMTRQERDG

>member
-1 MEPIRLEIFLDDKTC
+1 MEPIKLEIFLDDRTR
-16 SGMQSAQRNITG
+16 SGMQSAERNITG
-28 METQMQEVIN
+28 LETQMQEVIN
-38 ILKKELAGLQS
+38 ILKKELVGLQS

-83 RLKKQAEIPVKPN
+83 RLKKQAEVPVKPD
-96 IDLSGYVTDEIR
+96 IDLSGYITDEIR
-108 AMESS
+108 AMESA
-113 GERVKAIIINLQKD
+113 GERVKAIIINIQKD

-136 ESAAMGVVN
+136 ESAATGVVN

-165 LVKYEV
+165 LMKYEV
-171 AKQDSNDTPIMRY
+171 AKQESNDTPIMRY

-263 MATAITLT
+263 MATAIMLT

-280 WVKGLFKAKNATLDL
+280 WVKGLFKAKDATLDL
-295 LSAEQEMALARSK
+295 LSAEQEMALARGK
-308 ASDSIKKERA
+308 ASESIKKERT
-318 ELDILYARL
+318 ELGILYAKL
-327 KNTSSSTKERTAA
+327 KTTSLSSKERTAA

-350 YANILDGENINLSK
+350 YANILDGENINLGR
-364 LESAY
+364 LEAAY
-369 KALSK
+369 KSLSK
-374 EIYANAVARHYV
+374 QIYASAVARHYM
-386 DKVADLSVKK
+386 DKISDIAVKK
-396 EKEEIKRLNQR
+396 DKEEIKRRNQLV
-407 ATLMKA
+407 TLTKA
-413 QRRVEQAEA
+413 QEEYNRTQERYNQLQQQTNSGKSVGQSLSAARVAYLNAEDNL
-422 EKVAAQ
+422 K
-428 QAQQKGL
+428 
-435 YGSGNRLSIANDE
+435 
-448 LSSANKDLEKQQK
+448 KQQK
-461 IYDDIVNNVKDYD
+461 VYDDIIENVKSYGENIATIEDH
-474 RNIKT
+474 IKT
-479 IANHVDT
+479 LDI
-486 LNLFP
+486 FP

-527 KEGTDLFSLGIDNS
+527 KEGTDLFSLGIDKS

-548 ATGQIKEARK
+548 ATDQIKEARK

-572 GADKKDY
+572 GTDKKDY
-579 QTELAEARI
+579 QTELAEARL
-588 RARQKFEAATVQ
+588 RAQQKLEAATVQ
-600 VMQEGYEKRRKQAKL
+600 VMQEGYEKRRKLAKL
-615 EYDEELARIDRQE
+615 EYQEELSRIERQE
-628 KKLTER
+628 KKLTDK
-634 LDNAKKSGKK
+634 LDRAKQSGKK
-644 VSANDYKQVQ
+644 VSQDEYKQAQ
-654 SDGSTE
+654 SDAGTE
-660 RSAALMIYENELDK
+660 RAAALLIYEGELDK
-674 INKEATEVERK
+674 INKEAIEKERK
-685 KLEEYANQFQ
+685 KLEEYAKQFQ
-695 GYITKRTLTEKGFDE
+695 GYITKRTSTEKSFDD
-710 KRSVL
+710 KRDVL
-715 EKGGASQ
+715 QKGGASD

-734 TLSDIDNEFAAREE
+734 ALEDIDNEFAAREE
-748 AFKSWAA
+748 VFKSWAA

-766 RLLVEAERE
+766 RLLVEAEQE
-775 LEREEFLHP
+775 LERAEFLNP
-784 DDKGLAAKRAKVS
+784 DDKGLAVKRAKVT

-804 GKMNAQEEGKDKTD
+804 GKTNNKEEGKDKKD

-832 LGDVEDSFNDIGG
+832 LGDVEDSFNDIGNS
-845 TVGDVAGDII
+845 VGDVAGDII

-860 IATSTLSIIDGITTL
+860 ISTSTLSIIDGITKL
-875 SENSAGA
+875 SEDSAEA
-882 MKGTS
+882 IVGTT
-887 EVAAESMSNVEKAS
+887 EVAAESMSTVEKAS
-901 VILTIISAALKVATA
+901 VILVIISAALKVATA

-937 NYELALAKL
+937 NYELALVKL

-954 NSIFGDD
+954 KSIFGDD

-979 YNGTLEK
+979 YNGTLDK

-992 FSGFAGATAEAMG
+992 FTGFAGATAEAMG
-1005 LKNTFNSLGDSIANM
+1005 LKNTYKSLGDSIANM

-1038 QSAVPE
+1038 KDAVPE
-1044 LFNADGSVNQDALE
+1044 LFNADGTVNQDALE

-1082 YWKAYQDAVE
+1082 YWKAYQETVE
-1092 KVRDYLTDIFGDLGS
+1092 KVKDYLTDIFGDLGG

-1120 TDAATS
+1120 TDAATA
-1126 YYESVSEML
+1126 YYDSVSEML

-1142 IYSALF
+1142 IYSTIF
-1148 SDIFEKAQ
+1148 GDIFEKAQ
-1156 KKMLDVTQNAGL
+1156 QKMLAVTQNADL

-1202 QQMAKDKGFDI
+1202 QQMAKDKGFDV

-1220 ALQSGRSGSFTT
+1220 YSQSGRSGAYTAMS
-1232 MTQEQGTKLEGLFTS
+1232 QEQGTLLEGIGRS
-1247 LQDHASGI
+1247 VQDHVSGM
-1255 HQLLEDLKQG
+1255 HQLLEELKTG
-1265 RSADH
+1265 RDADH
-1270 EIFVQIEENTAYCKL
+1270 EIFVQIAENTAYCKL
-1285 LEDILEIMTRQDRDG
+1285 LEDILEIITRQDRDG
-1300 LKING
+1300 AKVKIV